1 MKSRYRT
8 WLAVPPEETE
18 AVKNAVPPLNGR
30 KAVAW
35 DQEKKLWYARAGTE
49 LSLLERWLPR
59 PQELSMDAGDPVTEF
74 AQVLENAG
82 LVIQGLPQMDGAIH
96 RVATRDDKKGAKS
109 GAYKAYLDGRPAG
122 WYRDYRSADDSP
134 TNWVFSGGEQHDPLA
149 RLHLRAFAQ
158 QQRDDNAR
166 KLQQQYNKQARYARS
181 YINGLP
187 QATAH
192 EYLTRKGIRA
202 APGVRLNNK
211 NELVIPFSNGR
222 GEIRSYQRIPVTGGK
237 DARILKDSEKTGNWF
252 TFGTPENGRPLLFA
266 EGYATAASLHEATG
280 LPVLM
285 TVDAGNMIAVAE
297 NARQIWTDSPF
308 VFCADNDHQREI
320 NKGVFS
326 ATKAAEVTNGEVII
340 PAFTEAEK
348 AQGLT
353 DFNDLD
359 ASRGRD
365 DFQHVMNAQ
374 LKHIGIPTPNSDTAD
389 HREAVVIGNLIF
401 TPVKDEKPQ
410 MSPENK
416 QSTAPETVLATPD
429 TPYDIH
435 TEETENQAYEDDY
448 AAYASLQS
456 VTTETLS
463 PDKPLENIASAADT
477 GTENTSAATAGD
489 QEDLNTDA
497 TGTDTAHNTNT
508 AETGTL
514 PEPAEIQPVQKSSP
528 EPTAED
534 KPQESVIPAADT
546 GEKNAS
552 ATTADNQS
560 VQAEELSPGDDTPET
575 SVSDATGTQHT
586 TTTQTEEQVQVSM
599 ASADDWSAF
608 AEDLNA
614 DATVMTTAHHT
625 DTTETASPSEPAG
638 TQPVQQATPE
648 STAENKP
655 QEEDVLSAT
664 DTSEKSASAT
674 TADNQ
679 SVQAEELSP
688 GDDTPETSLSDA
700 AGIQH
705 STTTQSEEQVQ
716 VSMATADDWSAFAED
731 LNADATVMTTAHH
744 TDTTETASPSEP
756 AGTQPVQQATPE
768 ATAENKPQEEDVLS
782 ATDTSEKSAS
792 AVPDNNRDA
801 PPEELNADA
810 TVAATVHNT
819 GTAETA
825 SPSEPA
831 ETQPVRQ
838 ATTEP
843 TAEDKLQEERPV
855 SATETST
862 ANEAAHPETPSL
874 FSRLRRFLTGGKSR
888 TSEPSVIQE
897 KKPTEAETATEEV
910 APPSPPETSPED
922 TSSAEPDTII
932 FAPRRPD
939 SPQRHNLD
947 EILKN
952 LTHKEFPDRT
962 ALYSVDGEPAFLDR
976 LYCLEMVDGASAD
989 DKKVL
994 AALAVATNFYGGV
1007 IELTGSDAFKQKAM
1021 QLIVEYDIKV
1031 RMKLPAQRAALEKLR
1046 KEKEMVHDAIVTHR
1060 PTPELNR
1067 QSPEET
1073 TMAQPAPPVSPKAET
1088 EQTAGSTAETPHPE
1102 APVTAKA
1109 EAPRADRPEQPA
1121 APSSAPEKAPV
1132 SAQPQQPDTPEEEPP
1147 GKLSPGES
1155 VTAVLTNYGEKEYA
1169 PGKGRCFFVEL
1180 TNRSG
1185 KREYWG
1191 KGLEELVK
1199 NHQKGDPVTLTLQAR
1214 ERLPSSPG
1222 KPEWVRNI
1230 WAMTPVSNGIT
1241 VDNDLPH
1248 AGQHILEFPMKTFS
1262 QVMSQMQQH
1271 WPQIMQ
1277 EVRSPK
1283 NPPNNLYIGEDR
1295 QPASEPQ
1302 DQSMRLP
1309 LAGKA
1314 PDELIPAVASA
1325 DKDNRQL
1332 NLLLVHSADEHL
1344 QGVVRL
1350 NGTLYP
1356 ALATPTTNNRQLVIN
1371 ALTDNGLQFAGYGEA
1386 VNHDENTHQ
1395 RPAPQMMQF
1404 HLKQQDSPLFA
1415 AIHKPEEQPDK
1426 LFRSLGFEQTWKE
1439 WSDSQKAEDRQ
1450 EKTLQQ
1456 AQSHSPGR

>member
-35 DQEKKLWYARAGTE
+35 DPEKKLWYARAGTE

-109 GAYKAYLDGRPAG
+109 GAYRAYLDGRPAG

-166 KLQQQYNKQARYARS
+166 KLQQQYNKQAGYARS

-285 TVDAGNMIAVAE
+285 TVDASNMIAVAE

-365 DFQHVMNAQ
+365 NFQNAMNAQ

-389 HREAVVIGNLIF
+389 HREAVVIDNLIF

-410 MSPENK
+410 MSPENR
-416 QSTAPETVLATPD
+416 QSTAPETELATQD
-429 TPYDIH
+429 TPYDTH
-435 TEETENQAYEDDY
+435 SDDTENQAYEDDY

-456 VTTETLS
+456 VTAETLS

-477 GTENTSAATAGD
+477 GTENTSVPTAGD

-497 TGTDTAHNTNT
+497 TGTDTAHNSDT

-514 PEPAEIQPVQKSSP
+514 PEPAGMQSVQQATT

-534 KPQESVIPAADT
+534 KPHENVVSAADTREENASVATADT
-546 GEKNAS
+546 GEENAS

-560 VQAEELSPGDDTPET
+560 TQAEEHPRSKDTPET
-575 SVSDATGTQHT
+575 SLSDAAGTQHT
-586 TTTQTEEQVQVSM
+586 TTTQSEEQVQVSM

-614 DATVMTTAHHT
+614 DTPGAPTVHNT
-625 DTTETASPSEPAG
+625 DNAETNTVSEPAG
-638 TQPVQQATPE
+638 MRPVQQVTTE
-648 STAENKP
+648 LTAEDKA
-655 QEEDVLSAT
+655 Q
-664 DTSEKSASAT
+664 EKSVASAAET
-674 TADNQ
+674 GAEHSSDITDDNR
-679 SVQAEELSP
+679 
-688 GDDTPETSLSDA
+688 
-700 AGIQH
+700 
-705 STTTQSEEQVQ
+705 
-716 VSMATADDWSAFAED
+716 
-731 LNADATVMTTAHH
+731 NA
-744 TDTTETASPSEP
+744 P
-756 AGTQPVQQATPE
+756 A
-768 ATAENKPQEEDVLS
+768 
-782 ATDTSEKSAS
+782 
-792 AVPDNNRDA
+792 
-801 PPEELNADA
+801 EELNADA
-810 TVAATVHNT
+810 TVAVHNT
-819 GTAETA
+819 GTTETA

-838 ATTEP
+838 ATAEP
-843 TAEDKLQEERPV
+843 TAEDKLQEERLV

-862 ANEAAHPETPSL
+862 ANEAARPETPSL

-1046 KEKEMVHDAIVTHR
+1046 KEKEMAHDAIVTHR

-1073 TMAQPAPPVSPKAET
+1073 TMAQPAPPVSPKAEA

-1109 EAPRADRPEQPA
+1109 EAPRADRPEHPA

-1132 SAQPQQPDTPEEEPP
+1132 SAQPQQPDTPVEEPP

-1191 KGLEELVK
+1191 NGLEELVK

-1214 ERLPSSPG
+1214 ETFRLSG
-1222 KPEWVRNI
+1222 ETRDRIRNI
-1230 WAMTPVSNGIT
+1230 WAITPVSNGIT
-1241 VDNDLPH
+1241 VNNDQPH
-1248 AGQHILEFPMKTFS
+1248 AGQHTLEFPMATFS
-1262 QVMSQMQQH
+1262 QVMLQMQQH

-1295 QPASEPQ
+1295 QPASAPQ

-1309 LAGKA
+1309 LAGNA
-1314 PDELIPAVASA
+1314 PNELIPAIASA

-1332 NLLLVHSADEHL
+1332 NLLLVHSADDHL

-1356 ALATPTTNNRQLVIN
+1356 ALATPSADNRQLVIN

-1386 VNHDENTHQ
+1386 VNHDENNHQ
-1395 RPAPQMMQF
+1395 RPSPQIMQF

-1415 AIHKPEEQPDK
+1415 TIHKPEEQPDK

>member
-35 DQEKKLWYARAGTE
+35 DPEKKLWYAEAGTD
-49 LSLLERWLPR
+49 LSLLKRWLPR
-59 PQELSMDAGDPVTEF
+59 PQEMSMDAGDPVTEF
-74 AQVLENAG
+74 RQVLENAG
-82 LVIQGLPQMDGAIH
+82 LVLEKDPEMDGEIH
-96 RVATRDDKKGAKS
+96 RVPTRDDRRGSQS
-109 GAYKAYLDGRPAG
+109 GAYKAYLDGRPSG
-122 WYRDYRSADDSP
+122 WYRDYRSADNSP
-134 TNWVFSGGEQHDPLA
+134 TTWTFSRAENIDPLA
-149 RLHLRAFAQ
+149 RLHLKASAQ
-158 QQRDDNAR
+158 QNRDEKER
-166 KLQQQYNKQARYARS
+166 KLQQQYNKQAGYARS
-181 YINGLP
+181 YLNGLP

-237 DARILKDSEKTGNWF
+237 DARILKGSEKSGNWF
-252 TFGTPENGRPLLFA
+252 AFGTPENGRPLLFA

-280 LPVLM
+280 HPVLM
-285 TVDAGNMIAVAE
+285 TIDADNMINVAK
-297 NARQIWTDSPF
+297 NARKIWTDSPF
-308 VFCADNDHQREI
+308 VFCADNDHQRKI
-320 NKGVFS
+320 NKGVSS
-326 ATKAAEVTNGEVII
+326 AKKAAASTHGEVII

-365 DFQHVMNAQ
+365 AFQHVMNAQ
-374 LKHIGIPTPNSDTAD
+374 LKHIGIPTPNSDIAD

-586 TTTQTEEQVQVSM
+586 TTTQTEEQLQVSM

-625 DTTETASPSEPAG
+625 DT
-638 TQPVQQATPE
+638 
-648 STAENKP
+648 
-655 QEEDVLSAT
+655 
-664 DTSEKSASAT
+664 
-674 TADNQ
+674 
-679 SVQAEELSP
+679 
-688 GDDTPETSLSDA
+688 
-700 AGIQH
+700 
-705 STTTQSEEQVQ
+705 
-716 VSMATADDWSAFAED
+716 
-731 LNADATVMTTAHH
+731 
-744 TDTTETASPSEP
+744 
-756 AGTQPVQQATPE
+756 
-768 ATAENKPQEEDVLS
+768 
-782 ATDTSEKSAS
+782 
-792 AVPDNNRDA
+792 
-801 PPEELNADA
+801 
-810 TVAATVHNT
+810 
-819 GTAETA
+819 AETA

-838 ATTEP
+838 ATAEP
-843 TAEDKLQEERPV
+843 TAEDKPQEERLV

-862 ANEAAHPETPSL
+862 ANEAARPETPSL

-897 KKPTEAETATEEV
+897 KKPTEAETATETA

-952 LTHKEFPDRT
+952 LEHKEFPDRT

-1073 TMAQPAPPVSPKAET
+1073 TMAQPEPPMSPKAEA
-1088 EQTAGSTAETPHPE
+1088 EQTAGCTAETPHPE

-1214 ERLPSSPG
+1214 ERSPSSPG

-1230 WAMTPVSNGIT
+1230 WTMKPVCNGIS
-1241 VDNDLPH
+1241 VSHDNPH
-1248 AGQHILEFPMKTFS
+1248 EGQYIREYPAATFR
-1262 QVMSQMQQH
+1262 QMMTLLQQG
-1271 WPQIMQ
+1271 WPQLMQ
-1277 EVRSPK
+1277 DVRLPDK
-1283 NPPNNLYIGEDR
+1283 VPDTLYLGEDR
-1295 QPASEPQ
+1295 QPAAAPRDPALRVPLNGTPPATLTPLIFSV
-1302 DQSMRLP
+1302 DKQSQRL
-1309 LAGKA
+1309 
-1314 PDELIPAVASA
+1314 D
-1325 DKDNRQL
+1325 
-1332 NLLLVHSADEHL
+1332 LLLLQSADEYM

-1356 ALATPTTNNRQLVIN
+1356 ALATPTADSRQLVIN
-1371 ALTDNGLQFAGYGEA
+1371 AMTDRGLQFAGYGEA
-1386 VNHDENTHQ
+1386 INRDADGPK
-1395 RPAPQMMQF
+1395 RPAPQLMQF

-1456 AQSHSPGR
+1456 AQSHSPGL

>member
-35 DQEKKLWYARAGTE
+35 DPEKKLWYARAGTE

-181 YINGLP
+181 YINQLP
-187 QATAH
+187 QATEH
-192 EYLTRKGIRA
+192 EYLTRKGILA

-211 NELVIPFSNGR
+211 NELVIPFSNSR

-285 TVDAGNMIAVAE
+285 TVDAGNMIDVAE

-308 VFCADNDHQREI
+308 VFCADNDHQRKI
-320 NKGVFS
+320 NKGVSS
-326 ATKAAEVTNGEVII
+326 AQKAAASTHGEVII

-365 DFQHVMNAQ
+365 AFQRAMNAQ
-374 LKHIGIPTPNSDTAD
+374 LEYIGIPTPNNDTTD
-389 HREAVVIGNLIF
+389 RREAIVIGNLIF

-410 MSPENK
+410 VSPENR
-416 QSTAPETVLATPD
+416 QSTAPEPAVSEQNH
-429 TPYDIH
+429 PYDIPA
-435 TEETENQAYEDDY
+435 EETDNQAYEDDY

-456 VTTETLS
+456 VTAGTAS
-463 PDKPLENIASAADT
+463 PNEPQVNAVSAIDSNAK
-477 GTENTSAATAGD
+477 NTSAATAGD
-489 QEDLNTDA
+489 RNVLAQEPNADA
-497 TGTDTAHNTNT
+497 TVTTTAHDTGT
-508 AETGTL
+508 AETDS
-514 PEPAEIQPVQKSSP
+514 PSEPAEIQPVQQASP
-528 EPTAED
+528 EPSAKD
-534 KPQESVIPAADT
+534 KPQENVVSATDNDAENT
-546 GEKNAS
+546 SS
-552 ATTADNQS
+552 ATTTLRSN
-560 VQAEELSPGDDTPET
+560 DTPET

-586 TTTQTEEQVQVSM
+586 ATTQPEEPQQVSM
-599 ASADDWSAF
+599 GSADDWSAF

-614 DATVMTTAHHT
+614 DAPGNATVHST
-625 DTTETASPSEPAG
+625 DNAETKTLSEPAG
-638 TQPVQQATPE
+638 MQPIQQATP
-648 STAENKP
+648 
-655 QEEDVLSAT
+655 
-664 DTSEKSASAT
+664 
-674 TADNQ
+674 
-679 SVQAEELSP
+679 
-688 GDDTPETSLSDA
+688 
-700 AGIQH
+700 
-705 STTTQSEEQVQ
+705 
-716 VSMATADDWSAFAED
+716 
-731 LNADATVMTTAHH
+731 
-744 TDTTETASPSEP
+744 
-756 AGTQPVQQATPE
+756 
-768 ATAENKPQEEDVLS
+768 
-782 ATDTSEKSAS
+782 
-792 AVPDNNRDA
+792 
-801 PPEELNADA
+801 
-810 TVAATVHNT
+810 
-819 GTAETA
+819 
-825 SPSEPA
+825 
-831 ETQPVRQ
+831 
-838 ATTEP
+838 EP
-843 TAEDKLQEERPV
+843 TAEDKPKEERPV

-862 ANEAAHPETPSL
+862 ENEAARPETPSL

-888 TSEPSVIQE
+888 TAEPPVIQE
-897 KKPTEAETATEEV
+897 NKLTEAETATEAA

-1046 KEKEMVHDAIVTHR
+1046 KEKEMAHDAIVTHR

-1073 TMAQPAPPVSPKAET
+1073 TMAQPAPPVSPKAEA

-1147 GKLSPGES
+1147 GKLRPGES

-1191 KGLEELVK
+1191 NGLEELVK

-1214 ERLPSSPG
+1214 ETFRLSG
-1222 KPEWVRNI
+1222 ETRDRIRNI
-1230 WAMTPVSNGIT
+1230 WAITPVSNGIT
-1241 VDNDLPH
+1241 VNNDQPH

-1295 QPASEPQ
+1295 QPASAPQ

-1309 LAGKA
+1309 LAGNA
-1314 PDELIPAVASA
+1314 PNELIPAIASA

-1332 NLLLVHSADEHL
+1332 NLLLVHSADDHL

-1356 ALATPTTNNRQLVIN
+1356 ALATPSADNRQLVIN

-1395 RPAPQMMQF
+1395 RPSPQIMQF

-1456 AQSHSPGR
+1456 AQSHSPGL

>member
-35 DQEKKLWYARAGTE
+35 DPEKKLWYARAGTE

-181 YINGLP
+181 YINQLP
-187 QATAH
+187 QATEH
-192 EYLTRKGIRA
+192 EYLTRKGILA

-211 NELVIPFSNGR
+211 NELVIPFSNSR

-285 TVDAGNMIAVAE
+285 TVDAGNMIDVAE

-308 VFCADNDHQREI
+308 VFCADNDHQRKI
-320 NKGVFS
+320 NKGVSS
-326 ATKAAEVTNGEVII
+326 AQKAAASTHGEVII

-365 DFQHVMNAQ
+365 AFQRAMNAQ
-374 LKHIGIPTPNSDTAD
+374 LEYIGIPTPNNDTTD
-389 HREAVVIGNLIF
+389 RREAIVIGNLIF

-410 MSPENK
+410 VSPENR
-416 QSTAPETVLATPD
+416 QSTAPEPAVSEQNH
-429 TPYDIH
+429 PYDIPA
-435 TEETENQAYEDDY
+435 EETDNQAYEDDY

-456 VTTETLS
+456 VTAGTAS
-463 PDKPLENIASAADT
+463 PNEPQVNAVSAIDSNAK
-477 GTENTSAATAGD
+477 NTSAATTDDRNVLA
-489 QEDLNTDA
+489 QEPNADA
-497 TGTDTAHNTNT
+497 TVTTTAHDTGT
-508 AETGTL
+508 AETDS
-514 PEPAEIQPVQKSSP
+514 PSEPAEIQPVQQASP
-528 EPTAED
+528 EPSAKD
-534 KPQESVIPAADT
+534 KPQENVVSATDNDAENT
-546 GEKNAS
+546 SS
-552 ATTADNQS
+552 ATTALRSNDS
-560 VQAEELSPGDDTPET
+560 PET

-586 TTTQTEEQVQVSM
+586 ATTQPEEPQQVSM
-599 ASADDWSAF
+599 GSADDWSAF

-614 DATVMTTAHHT
+614 DAPGNATVHNT
-625 DTTETASPSEPAG
+625 DNAETNTVSESAG
-638 TQPVQQATPE
+638 MRPVQQVTTE
-648 STAENKP
+648 LTAEDKA
-655 QEEDVLSAT
+655 Q
-664 DTSEKSASAT
+664 EKSVASAAET
-674 TADNQ
+674 GAEHSSDITDDNR
-679 SVQAEELSP
+679 
-688 GDDTPETSLSDA
+688 
-700 AGIQH
+700 
-705 STTTQSEEQVQ
+705 
-716 VSMATADDWSAFAED
+716 
-731 LNADATVMTTAHH
+731 NA
-744 TDTTETASPSEP
+744 P
-756 AGTQPVQQATPE
+756 A
-768 ATAENKPQEEDVLS
+768 
-782 ATDTSEKSAS
+782 
-792 AVPDNNRDA
+792 
-801 PPEELNADA
+801 EELNADA
-810 TVAATVHNT
+810 TVAVHNT
-819 GTAETA
+819 GTTETA

-838 ATTEP
+838 ATAEP
-843 TAEDKLQEERPV
+843 TAEDKLQEERLV

-862 ANEAAHPETPSL
+862 ANEAARPETPSL
-874 FSRLRRFLTGGKSR
+874 FSRLRRFLTGVKSR

-1046 KEKEMVHDAIVTHR
+1046 KEKEMAHDAIVTHR

-1073 TMAQPAPPVSPKAET
+1073 TMAQPAPPVSPKAEA

-1121 APSSAPEKAPV
+1121 ASSSAPEKAPV

-1147 GKLSPGES
+1147 GKLRPGES

-1191 KGLEELVK
+1191 NGLEELVK

-1214 ERLPSSPG
+1214 ETFRLSG
-1222 KPEWVRNI
+1222 ETRDRIRNI
-1230 WAMTPVSNGIT
+1230 WAITPVSNGIT
-1241 VDNDLPH
+1241 VNNDQPH
-1248 AGQHILEFPMKTFS
+1248 AGQHTLEFPMATFS
-1262 QVMSQMQQH
+1262 QVMLQMQQH

-1295 QPASEPQ
+1295 QPASAPQ

-1309 LAGKA
+1309 LAGNA
-1314 PDELIPAVASA
+1314 PDELIPAIASA

-1332 NLLLVHSADEHL
+1332 NLLLVHSADDHL

-1356 ALATPTTNNRQLVIN
+1356 ALATPSADNRQLVIN
-1371 ALTDNGLQFAGYGEA
+1371 ALTDNGLQFVGYGEA

-1395 RPAPQMMQF
+1395 RPSPQIMQF

-1456 AQSHSPGR
+1456 AQSHSPGL

>member
-35 DQEKKLWYARAGTE
+35 DPEKKLWYAEAGTD
-49 LSLLERWLPR
+49 LSLLKRWLPR
-59 PQELSMDAGDPVTEF
+59 PQEMSMDAGDPVTEF
-74 AQVLENAG
+74 RQVLENAG
-82 LVIQGLPQMDGAIH
+82 LVLEKDPEMDGEIH
-96 RVATRDDKKGAKS
+96 RVPTRDDRRGSQS
-109 GAYKAYLDGRPAG
+109 GAYKAYLDGRPSG
-122 WYRDYRSADDSP
+122 WYRDYRSADNSP
-134 TNWVFSGGEQHDPLA
+134 TTWTFSRAENIDPLA
-149 RLHLRAFAQ
+149 RLHLKASAQ
-158 QQRDDNAR
+158 QNRDEKER
-166 KLQQQYNKQARYARS
+166 KLQQQYNKQAGYARS
-181 YINGLP
+181 YLNGLP

-237 DARILKDSEKTGNWF
+237 DARILKGSEKSGNWF
-252 TFGTPENGRPLLFA
+252 AFGTPENGRPLLFA

-280 LPVLM
+280 HPVLM
-285 TVDAGNMIAVAE
+285 TIDADNMINVAK
-297 NARQIWTDSPF
+297 NARKIWTDSPF
-308 VFCADNDHQREI
+308 VFCADNDHQRKI
-320 NKGVFS
+320 NKGVSS
-326 ATKAAEVTNGEVII
+326 AKKAAASTHGEVII

-365 DFQHVMNAQ
+365 AFQHVMNAQ
-374 LKHIGIPTPNSDTAD
+374 LKHIGIPTPNSDIAD

-586 TTTQTEEQVQVSM
+586 TTTQTEEQLQVSM
-599 ASADDWSAF
+599 AS
-608 AEDLNA
+608 
-614 DATVMTTAHHT
+614 
-625 DTTETASPSEPAG
+625 
-638 TQPVQQATPE
+638 
-648 STAENKP
+648 
-655 QEEDVLSAT
+655 
-664 DTSEKSASAT
+664 
-674 TADNQ
+674 
-679 SVQAEELSP
+679 
-688 GDDTPETSLSDA
+688 
-700 AGIQH
+700 
-705 STTTQSEEQVQ
+705 
-716 VSMATADDWSAFAED
+716 ADDWSAFAED

-792 AVPDNNRDA
+792 AIPDNNRDA

-838 ATTEP
+838 ATAEP
-843 TAEDKLQEERPV
+843 TAEDKPQEERLV

-862 ANEAAHPETPSL
+862 ANEAARPETPSL

-897 KKPTEAETATEEV
+897 KKPTEAETATETA

-952 LTHKEFPDRT
+952 LEHKEFPDRT

-1073 TMAQPAPPVSPKAET
+1073 TMAQPEPPMSPKAEA
-1088 EQTAGSTAETPHPE
+1088 EQTAGCTAETPHPE

-1214 ERLPSSPG
+1214 ERSPSSPG

-1230 WAMTPVSNGIT
+1230 WTMKPVCNGIS
-1241 VDNDLPH
+1241 VSHDNPH
-1248 AGQHILEFPMKTFS
+1248 EGQYIREYPAATFR
-1262 QVMSQMQQH
+1262 QMMTLLQQG
-1271 WPQIMQ
+1271 WPQLMQ
-1277 EVRSPK
+1277 DVRLPDK
-1283 NPPNNLYIGEDR
+1283 VPDTLYLGEDR
-1295 QPASEPQ
+1295 QPAAAPRDPALRVPLNGTPPATLTPLIFSV
-1302 DQSMRLP
+1302 DKQSQRL
-1309 LAGKA
+1309 
-1314 PDELIPAVASA
+1314 D
-1325 DKDNRQL
+1325 
-1332 NLLLVHSADEHL
+1332 LLLLQSADEYM

-1356 ALATPTTNNRQLVIN
+1356 ALATPTADSRQLVIN
-1371 ALTDNGLQFAGYGEA
+1371 AMTDRGLQFAGYGEA
-1386 VNHDENTHQ
+1386 INRDADGPK
-1395 RPAPQMMQF
+1395 RPAPQLMQF

-1456 AQSHSPGR
+1456 AQSHSPGL

>member
-340 PAFTEAEK
+340 PAFTEEEK

-497 TGTDTAHNTNT
+497 TGTDTTHNTNT

-546 GEKNAS
+546 GEKN
-552 ATTADNQS
+552 
-560 VQAEELSPGDDTPET
+560 
-575 SVSDATGTQHT
+575 
-586 TTTQTEEQVQVSM
+586 
-599 ASADDWSAF
+599 
-608 AEDLNA
+608 
-614 DATVMTTAHHT
+614 
-625 DTTETASPSEPAG
+625 
-638 TQPVQQATPE
+638 
-648 STAENKP
+648 
-655 QEEDVLSAT
+655 
-664 DTSEKSASAT
+664 ASAT

-838 ATTEP
+838 ATAEP
-843 TAEDKLQEERPV
+843 TAEDKLQEERLV

-910 APPSPPETSPED
+910 APPSPPENSPED
-922 TSSAEPDTII
+922 TSSTEPDTII

-947 EILKN
+947 EIIKN
-952 LTHKEFPDRT
+952 LEHEEFPDRT
-962 ALYSVDGEPAFLDR
+962 ALYRVDGEPAFLDR

-1073 TMAQPAPPVSPKAET
+1073 TMAQPEPPVSPKAEA
-1088 EQTAGSTAETPHPE
+1088 EQTAGCTAETPHPE

-1132 SAQPQQPDTPEEEPP
+1132 SAQPQQPDTPVEEPP

-1214 ERLPSSPG
+1214 ERSPSSPG

-1230 WAMTPVSNGIT
+1230 WTMKPVCNGIS
-1241 VDNDLPH
+1241 VSHDNPH
-1248 AGQHILEFPMKTFS
+1248 EGQYIREYPAATFR
-1262 QVMSQMQQH
+1262 QMMTLLQQG
-1271 WPQIMQ
+1271 WPQLMQ
-1277 EVRSPK
+1277 DVRLPDK
-1283 NPPNNLYIGEDR
+1283 VPDTLYLGEDR
-1295 QPASEPQ
+1295 QPAAAPRDPALRVPLNGTPPATLTPLIFSV
-1302 DQSMRLP
+1302 DKQSQRL
-1309 LAGKA
+1309 
-1314 PDELIPAVASA
+1314 D
-1325 DKDNRQL
+1325 
-1332 NLLLVHSADEHL
+1332 LLLLQSADEYM

-1356 ALATPTTNNRQLVIN
+1356 ALATPTADSRQLVIN
-1371 ALTDNGLQFAGYGEA
+1371 AMTDRGLQFAGYGEA
-1386 VNHDENTHQ
+1386 INRDADGPK
-1395 RPAPQMMQF
+1395 RPAPQLMQF

>member
-1 MKSRYRT
+1 
-8 WLAVPPEETE
+8 
-18 AVKNAVPPLNGR
+18 
-30 KAVAW
+30 
-35 DQEKKLWYARAGTE
+35 
-49 LSLLERWLPR
+49 
-59 PQELSMDAGDPVTEF
+59 
-74 AQVLENAG
+74 
-82 LVIQGLPQMDGAIH
+82 GAIH

-109 GAYKAYLDGRPAG
+109 GAYRAYLDGRPAG

-166 KLQQQYNKQARYARS
+166 KLQQQYNKQAGYARS

-410 MSPENK
+410 MSPENR
-416 QSTAPETVLATPD
+416 QSTAPETELATQD
-429 TPYDIH
+429 TSYDIH

-575 SVSDATGTQHT
+575 S
-586 TTTQTEEQVQVSM
+586 
-599 ASADDWSAF
+599 
-608 AEDLNA
+608 
-614 DATVMTTAHHT
+614 
-625 DTTETASPSEPAG
+625 
-638 TQPVQQATPE
+638 
-648 STAENKP
+648 
-655 QEEDVLSAT
+655 
-664 DTSEKSASAT
+664 
-674 TADNQ
+674 
-679 SVQAEELSP
+679 
-688 GDDTPETSLSDA
+688 LSDA
-700 AGIQH
+700 AGTQH
-705 STTTQSEEQVQ
+705 TTTTQSEEQVQ

-731 LNADATVMTTAHH
+731 LNADTPGAPTVHN
-744 TDTTETASPSEP
+744 TDNAETNTVSEP
-756 AGTQPVQQATPE
+756 AGMRPVQQVTTE
-768 ATAENKPQEEDVLS
+768 LTAEDKAQ
-782 ATDTSEKSAS
+782 EKSVAS
-792 AVPDNNRDA
+792 AAETGAEHSSDITDDNRNA
-801 PPEELNADA
+801 PAEELNADA
-810 TVAATVHNT
+810 TVAVHNT

-831 ETQPVRQ
+831 EIQPVQQ
-838 ATTEP
+838 AIPEP
-843 TAEDKLQEERPV
+843 TAEDKPKEERPV

-862 ANEAAHPETPSL
+862 ENETARPETPSL

-910 APPSPPETSPED
+910 APPSPPENSPED
-922 TSSAEPDTII
+922 TSSTEPDTII

-939 SPQRHNLD
+939 TPQRHNLD
-947 EILKN
+947 EIIKN
-952 LTHKEFPDRT
+952 LEHEEFPDRT
-962 ALYSVDGEPAFLDR
+962 ALYRVDGEPAFLDR

-1073 TMAQPAPPVSPKAET
+1073 TMAQPDPPVSPKAEA
-1088 EQTAGSTAETPHPE
+1088 EQTAGCTAETPHPE

-1214 ERLPSSPG
+1214 ERSPSSPG

-1230 WAMTPVSNGIT
+1230 WTMKPVCNGIS
-1241 VDNDLPH
+1241 VSHDNPH
-1248 AGQHILEFPMKTFS
+1248 EGQYIREYPAATFR
-1262 QVMSQMQQH
+1262 QMMTLLQQG
-1271 WPQIMQ
+1271 WPQLMQ
-1277 EVRSPK
+1277 DVRLPDK
-1283 NPPNNLYIGEDR
+1283 VPDTLYLGEDR
-1295 QPASEPQ
+1295 QPAAAPRDPALRVPLNGTPPATLTPLIFSV
-1302 DQSMRLP
+1302 DKQSQRL
-1309 LAGKA
+1309 
-1314 PDELIPAVASA
+1314 D
-1325 DKDNRQL
+1325 
-1332 NLLLVHSADEHL
+1332 LLLLQSADEYM

-1356 ALATPTTNNRQLVIN
+1356 ALATPTADSRQLVIN
-1371 ALTDNGLQFAGYGEA
+1371 AMTDRGLQFAGYGEA
-1386 VNHDENTHQ
+1386 INRDADGPK
-1395 RPAPQMMQF
+1395 RPAPQLMQF

-1426 LFRSLGFEQTWKE
+1426 LFRSLGFEQTWK
-1439 WSDSQKAEDRQ
+1439 
-1450 EKTLQQ
+1450 
-1456 AQSHSPGR
+1456 

>member
-35 DQEKKLWYARAGTE
+35 DPEKKLWYAEAGTD
-49 LSLLERWLPR
+49 LSLLKRWLPR
-59 PQELSMDAGDPVTEF
+59 PQEMSMDAGDPVTEF
-74 AQVLENAG
+74 RQVLENAG
-82 LVIQGLPQMDGAIH
+82 LVLEKDPEMDGEIH
-96 RVATRDDKKGAKS
+96 RVPTRDDRRGSQS
-109 GAYKAYLDGRPAG
+109 GAYKAYLDGRPSG
-122 WYRDYRSADDSP
+122 WYRDYRSADNSP
-134 TNWVFSGGEQHDPLA
+134 TTWTFSRAENIDPLA
-149 RLHLRAFAQ
+149 RLHLKASAQ
-158 QQRDDNAR
+158 QNRDEKER
-166 KLQQQYNKQARYARS
+166 KLQQQYNKQAGYARS
-181 YINGLP
+181 YLNGLP

-237 DARILKDSEKTGNWF
+237 DARILKGSEKSGNWF
-252 TFGTPENGRPLLFA
+252 AFGTPENGRPLLFA

-280 LPVLM
+280 HPVLM
-285 TVDAGNMIAVAE
+285 TIDADNMINVAK
-297 NARQIWTDSPF
+297 NARKIWTDSPF
-308 VFCADNDHQREI
+308 VFCADNDHQRKI
-320 NKGVFS
+320 NKGVSS
-326 ATKAAEVTNGEVII
+326 AKKAAASTHGEVII

-365 DFQHVMNAQ
+365 AFQHVMNAQ
-374 LKHIGIPTPNSDTAD
+374 LKHIGIPTPNSDIAD

-586 TTTQTEEQVQVSM
+586 TTTQTEEQLQVSM
-599 ASADDWSAF
+599 AS
-608 AEDLNA
+608 
-614 DATVMTTAHHT
+614 
-625 DTTETASPSEPAG
+625 
-638 TQPVQQATPE
+638 
-648 STAENKP
+648 
-655 QEEDVLSAT
+655 
-664 DTSEKSASAT
+664 
-674 TADNQ
+674 
-679 SVQAEELSP
+679 
-688 GDDTPETSLSDA
+688 
-700 AGIQH
+700 
-705 STTTQSEEQVQ
+705 
-716 VSMATADDWSAFAED
+716 ADDWSAFAED

-838 ATTEP
+838 ATPEP
-843 TAEDKLQEERPV
+843 TAEDKPKEERPV

-862 ANEAAHPETPSL
+862 ENEAARPETPSL

-888 TSEPSVIQE
+888 TAEPPVIQE
-897 KKPTEAETATEEV
+897 NKLTEAETATEAA

-1046 KEKEMVHDAIVTHR
+1046 KEKEMAHDAIVTHR

-1073 TMAQPAPPVSPKAET
+1073 TMAQPAPPVSPKAEA

-1147 GKLSPGES
+1147 GKLRPGES

-1191 KGLEELVK
+1191 NGLEELVK

-1214 ERLPSSPG
+1214 ETFRLSG
-1222 KPEWVRNI
+1222 ETRDRIRNI
-1230 WAMTPVSNGIT
+1230 WAITPVSNGIT
-1241 VDNDLPH
+1241 VNNDQPH
-1248 AGQHILEFPMKTFS
+1248 AGQHTLEFPMATFS
-1262 QVMSQMQQH
+1262 QVMLQMQQH

-1295 QPASEPQ
+1295 QPASAPQ

-1309 LAGKA
+1309 LAGNA
-1314 PDELIPAVASA
+1314 PNELIPAIASA

-1332 NLLLVHSADEHL
+1332 NLLLVHSADDHL

-1356 ALATPTTNNRQLVIN
+1356 ALATPSADNRQLVIN

-1395 RPAPQMMQF
+1395 RPSPQIMQF

-1456 AQSHSPGR
+1456 AQSHSPGL

>member
-35 DQEKKLWYARAGTE
+35 DPEKKLWYARAGTE

-575 SVSDATGTQHT
+575 S
-586 TTTQTEEQVQVSM
+586 
-599 ASADDWSAF
+599 
-608 AEDLNA
+608 
-614 DATVMTTAHHT
+614 
-625 DTTETASPSEPAG
+625 
-638 TQPVQQATPE
+638 
-648 STAENKP
+648 
-655 QEEDVLSAT
+655 
-664 DTSEKSASAT
+664 
-674 TADNQ
+674 
-679 SVQAEELSP
+679 
-688 GDDTPETSLSDA
+688 LSDA

-838 ATTEP
+838 ATAEP
-843 TAEDKLQEERPV
+843 TAEDKPQEERLV

-862 ANEAAHPETPSL
+862 ANEAARPETPSL

-910 APPSPPETSPED
+910 APPSPPENSPED

-947 EILKN
+947 EIIKN
-952 LTHKEFPDRT
+952 LEHEEFPDRT
-962 ALYSVDGEPAFLDR
+962 ALYRVDGEPAFLDR

-1073 TMAQPAPPVSPKAET
+1073 TMAQPEPPVSPKAEA
-1088 EQTAGSTAETPHPE
+1088 EQTAGCTAETPHPE

-1147 GKLSPGES
+1147 GKLRPGES

-1214 ERLPSSPG
+1214 ERSPSSPG

-1230 WAMTPVSNGIT
+1230 WTMKPVCNGIS
-1241 VDNDLPH
+1241 VSHDNPH
-1248 AGQHILEFPMKTFS
+1248 EGQYIREYPAATFR
-1262 QVMSQMQQH
+1262 QMMTLLQQG
-1271 WPQIMQ
+1271 WPQLMQ
-1277 EVRSPK
+1277 DVRLPDK
-1283 NPPNNLYIGEDR
+1283 VPDTLYLGEDR
-1295 QPASEPQ
+1295 QPAAAPRDPALRVPLNGTPPATLTPLIFSV
-1302 DQSMRLP
+1302 DKQSQRL
-1309 LAGKA
+1309 
-1314 PDELIPAVASA
+1314 D
-1325 DKDNRQL
+1325 
-1332 NLLLVHSADEHL
+1332 LLLLQSADEYM

-1356 ALATPTTNNRQLVIN
+1356 ALATPTADSRQLVIN
-1371 ALTDNGLQFAGYGEA
+1371 AMTDRGLQFAGYGEA
-1386 VNHDENTHQ
+1386 INRDADGPK
-1395 RPAPQMMQF
+1395 RPAPQLMQF

>member
-35 DQEKKLWYARAGTE
+35 DPEKKLWYARAGTE

-181 YINGLP
+181 YINQLP
-187 QATAH
+187 QATEH
-192 EYLTRKGIRA
+192 EYLTRKGILA

-211 NELVIPFSNGR
+211 NELVIPFSNSR

-285 TVDAGNMIAVAE
+285 TVDAGNMIDVAE

-308 VFCADNDHQREI
+308 VFCADNDHQRKI
-320 NKGVFS
+320 NKGVSS
-326 ATKAAEVTNGEVII
+326 AQKAAASTHGEVII

-365 DFQHVMNAQ
+365 AFQRAMNAQ
-374 LKHIGIPTPNSDTAD
+374 LEYIGIPTPNNDTTD
-389 HREAVVIGNLIF
+389 RREAIVIGNLIF

-410 MSPENK
+410 VYPENR
-416 QSTAPETVLATPD
+416 QSTAPEPAVSEQNH
-429 TPYDIH
+429 PYDIPA
-435 TEETENQAYEDDY
+435 EETDNQAYEDDY

-456 VTTETLS
+456 VTAGTAS
-463 PDKPLENIASAADT
+463 PNEPQVNAVSAIDSNAK
-477 GTENTSAATAGD
+477 NTSAATTDDRNVLA
-489 QEDLNTDA
+489 QEPNADA
-497 TGTDTAHNTNT
+497 TVTTTAHDTGT
-508 AETGTL
+508 AETDS
-514 PEPAEIQPVQKSSP
+514 PSEPAEIQPVQQASP
-528 EPTAED
+528 EPSAKD
-534 KPQESVIPAADT
+534 KPQENVVSATDNDAENT
-546 GEKNAS
+546 SS
-552 ATTADNQS
+552 ATTALRS
-560 VQAEELSPGDDTPET
+560 YDTPET

-586 TTTQTEEQVQVSM
+586 ATTQPEEPQQVSM
-599 ASADDWSAF
+599 GSADDWSAF

-614 DATVMTTAHHT
+614 DVTVMTTAHHT
-625 DTTETASPSEPAG
+625 DTAETASPAEPAEI
-638 TQPVQQATPE
+638 QPVQQATPE
-648 STAENKP
+648 
-655 QEEDVLSAT
+655 
-664 DTSEKSASAT
+664 
-674 TADNQ
+674 
-679 SVQAEELSP
+679 
-688 GDDTPETSLSDA
+688 
-700 AGIQH
+700 
-705 STTTQSEEQVQ
+705 
-716 VSMATADDWSAFAED
+716 
-731 LNADATVMTTAHH
+731 
-744 TDTTETASPSEP
+744 
-756 AGTQPVQQATPE
+756 
-768 ATAENKPQEEDVLS
+768 
-782 ATDTSEKSAS
+782 
-792 AVPDNNRDA
+792 
-801 PPEELNADA
+801 
-810 TVAATVHNT
+810 
-819 GTAETA
+819 
-825 SPSEPA
+825 
-831 ETQPVRQ
+831 
-838 ATTEP
+838 P
-843 TAEDKLQEERPV
+843 TAEDKPKEERPV

-862 ANEAAHPETPSL
+862 ANETARPETPSL

-888 TSEPSVIQE
+888 TAEPPVIQE
-897 KKPTEAETATEEV
+897 NKLTEAETATEAA

-932 FAPRRPD
+932 FAPRRPN

-947 EILKN
+947 EIIKN
-952 LTHKEFPDRT
+952 LTYDELPDNT
-962 ALYSVDGEPAFLDR
+962 ALCRVDGEPAFLDKLNR
-976 LYCLEMVDGASAD
+976 LEMVDGASTD

-1031 RMKLPAQRAALEKLR
+1031 RMKLPVQRAALEKLR
-1046 KEKEMVHDAIVTHR
+1046 QEKGMAHDAIVTHR

-1067 QSPEET
+1067 LSPEET

-1109 EAPRADRPEQPA
+1109 EAPRAGTPEQPA
-1121 APSSAPEKAPV
+1121 APSSSAGNVAV

-1147 GKLSPGES
+1147 GKLRPGES

-1191 KGLEELVK
+1191 NGLEELVK
-1199 NHQKGDPVTLTLQAR
+1199 NHQKGNPVTLTLQAR
-1214 ERLPSSPG
+1214 ETFRLSG
-1222 KPEWVRNI
+1222 ETRDRIRNI

-1241 VDNDLPH
+1241 VDNDHPH
-1248 AGQHILEFPMKTFS
+1248 AGQHILDFPMATFS
-1262 QVMSQMQQH
+1262 QVMLQMQQH

-1295 QPASEPQ
+1295 QPASAPQ

-1309 LAGKA
+1309 LAGNA
-1314 PDELIPAVASA
+1314 PNELIPAIASA

-1332 NLLLVHSADEHL
+1332 NLLLVHSADDHL

-1356 ALATPTTNNRQLVIN
+1356 ALATPSADNRQLVIN

-1386 VNHDENTHQ
+1386 VNHDENNHQ
-1395 RPAPQMMQF
+1395 RPSPQIMQF

>member
-1 MKSRYRT
+1 
-8 WLAVPPEETE
+8 
-18 AVKNAVPPLNGR
+18 
-30 KAVAW
+30 
-35 DQEKKLWYARAGTE
+35 
-49 LSLLERWLPR
+49 
-59 PQELSMDAGDPVTEF
+59 
-74 AQVLENAG
+74 
-82 LVIQGLPQMDGAIH
+82 
-96 RVATRDDKKGAKS
+96 
-109 GAYKAYLDGRPAG
+109 
-122 WYRDYRSADDSP
+122 
-134 TNWVFSGGEQHDPLA
+134 
-149 RLHLRAFAQ
+149 
-158 QQRDDNAR
+158 
-166 KLQQQYNKQARYARS
+166 
-181 YINGLP
+181 
-187 QATAH
+187 
-192 EYLTRKGIRA
+192 
-202 APGVRLNNK
+202 NK

-575 SVSDATGTQHT
+575 S
-586 TTTQTEEQVQVSM
+586 
-599 ASADDWSAF
+599 
-608 AEDLNA
+608 
-614 DATVMTTAHHT
+614 
-625 DTTETASPSEPAG
+625 
-638 TQPVQQATPE
+638 
-648 STAENKP
+648 
-655 QEEDVLSAT
+655 
-664 DTSEKSASAT
+664 
-674 TADNQ
+674 
-679 SVQAEELSP
+679 
-688 GDDTPETSLSDA
+688 LSDA

-838 ATTEP
+838 ATAEP
-843 TAEDKLQEERPV
+843 TAEDKPQEERLV

-862 ANEAAHPETPSL
+862 ANEAARPETPSL

-910 APPSPPETSPED
+910 APPSPPENSPED

-947 EILKN
+947 EIIKN
-952 LTHKEFPDRT
+952 LEHEEFPDRT
-962 ALYSVDGEPAFLDR
+962 ALYRVDGEPAFLDR

-1073 TMAQPAPPVSPKAET
+1073 TMAQPEPPVSPKAEA
-1088 EQTAGSTAETPHPE
+1088 EQTAGCTAETPHPE

-1147 GKLSPGES
+1147 GKLRPGES

-1214 ERLPSSPG
+1214 ERSPSSPG

-1230 WAMTPVSNGIT
+1230 WTMKPVCNGIS
-1241 VDNDLPH
+1241 VSHDNPH
-1248 AGQHILEFPMKTFS
+1248 EGQYIREYPAATFR
-1262 QVMSQMQQH
+1262 QMMTLLQQG
-1271 WPQIMQ
+1271 WPQLMQ
-1277 EVRSPK
+1277 DVRLPDK
-1283 NPPNNLYIGEDR
+1283 VPDTLYLGEDR
-1295 QPASEPQ
+1295 QPAAAPRDPALRVPLNGTPPATLTPLIFSV
-1302 DQSMRLP
+1302 DKQSQRL
-1309 LAGKA
+1309 
-1314 PDELIPAVASA
+1314 D
-1325 DKDNRQL
+1325 
-1332 NLLLVHSADEHL
+1332 LLLLQSADEYM

-1356 ALATPTTNNRQLVIN
+1356 ALATPTADSRQLVIN
-1371 ALTDNGLQFAGYGEA
+1371 AMTDRGLQFAGYGEA
-1386 VNHDENTHQ
+1386 INRDADGPK
-1395 RPAPQMMQF
+1395 RPAPQLMQF

>member
-35 DQEKKLWYARAGTE
+35 DPEKKLWYAEAGTD
-49 LSLLERWLPR
+49 LSLLKRWLPR
-59 PQELSMDAGDPVTEF
+59 PQEMSMDAGDPVTEF
-74 AQVLENAG
+74 RQVLENAG
-82 LVIQGLPQMDGAIH
+82 LVLEKDPEMDGEIH
-96 RVATRDDKKGAKS
+96 RVPTRDDRRGTQS
-109 GAYKAYLDGRPAG
+109 GAYKAYLDGRPSG
-122 WYRDYRSADDSP
+122 WYRDYRSADNSP
-134 TNWVFSGGEQHDPLA
+134 TTWTFSRAENIDPLA
-149 RLHLRAFAQ
+149 RLHLKASAQ
-158 QQRDDNAR
+158 QNRDEKER
-166 KLQQQYNKQARYARS
+166 KLQQQYNKQAGYARS
-181 YINGLP
+181 YLNGLP

-237 DARILKDSEKTGNWF
+237 DARILKGSEKSGNWF
-252 TFGTPENGRPLLFA
+252 AFGTPENGRPLLFA

-285 TVDAGNMIAVAE
+285 TIDADNMINVAK
-297 NARQIWTDSPF
+297 NARKIWTDSPF
-308 VFCADNDHQREI
+308 VFCADNDHQRKI
-320 NKGVFS
+320 NKGVSS
-326 ATKAAEVTNGEVII
+326 AKKAAASTHGEVII

-365 DFQHVMNAQ
+365 AFQHVMNAQ
-374 LKHIGIPTPNSDTAD
+374 LKHIGIPTPNSDIAD

-410 MSPENK
+410 MSPENR

-586 TTTQTEEQVQVSM
+586 TTTQTEEQLQVSM
-599 ASADDWSAF
+599 AS
-608 AEDLNA
+608 
-614 DATVMTTAHHT
+614 
-625 DTTETASPSEPAG
+625 
-638 TQPVQQATPE
+638 
-648 STAENKP
+648 
-655 QEEDVLSAT
+655 
-664 DTSEKSASAT
+664 
-674 TADNQ
+674 
-679 SVQAEELSP
+679 
-688 GDDTPETSLSDA
+688 
-700 AGIQH
+700 
-705 STTTQSEEQVQ
+705 
-716 VSMATADDWSAFAED
+716 ADDWSAFAED

-838 ATTEP
+838 ATAEP
-843 TAEDKLQEERPV
+843 TAEDKPQEERLV

-862 ANEAAHPETPSL
+862 ANEAARPETPSL

-897 KKPTEAETATEEV
+897 KKPTEAETATETA

-952 LTHKEFPDRT
+952 LEHKEFPDRT

-1073 TMAQPAPPVSPKAET
+1073 TMAQPAPPVSPKAEA
-1088 EQTAGSTAETPHPE
+1088 EQTAGCTAETPHPE

-1214 ERLPSSPG
+1214 ERSPSSPG

-1230 WAMTPVSNGIT
+1230 WTMKPVCNGIS
-1241 VDNDLPH
+1241 VSHDNPH
-1248 AGQHILEFPMKTFS
+1248 EGQYIREYPAATFR
-1262 QVMSQMQQH
+1262 QMMTLLQQG
-1271 WPQIMQ
+1271 WPQLMQ
-1277 EVRSPK
+1277 DVRLPDK
-1283 NPPNNLYIGEDR
+1283 VPDTLYLGEDR
-1295 QPASEPQ
+1295 QPAAAPRDPALRVPLNGTPPATLTPLIFSV
-1302 DQSMRLP
+1302 DKQSQRL
-1309 LAGKA
+1309 
-1314 PDELIPAVASA
+1314 D
-1325 DKDNRQL
+1325 
-1332 NLLLVHSADEHL
+1332 LLLLQSADEYM

-1356 ALATPTTNNRQLVIN
+1356 ALATPTADSRQLVIN
-1371 ALTDNGLQFAGYGEA
+1371 AMTDRGLQFAGYGEA
-1386 VNHDENTHQ
+1386 INRDADGPK
-1395 RPAPQMMQF
+1395 RPAPQLMQF

>member
-1 MKSRYRT
+1 
-8 WLAVPPEETE
+8 
-18 AVKNAVPPLNGR
+18 
-30 KAVAW
+30 
-35 DQEKKLWYARAGTE
+35 
-49 LSLLERWLPR
+49 
-59 PQELSMDAGDPVTEF
+59 
-74 AQVLENAG
+74 
-82 LVIQGLPQMDGAIH
+82 
-96 RVATRDDKKGAKS
+96 
-109 GAYKAYLDGRPAG
+109 
-122 WYRDYRSADDSP
+122 
-134 TNWVFSGGEQHDPLA
+134 
-149 RLHLRAFAQ
+149 
-158 QQRDDNAR
+158 AR
-166 KLQQQYNKQARYARS
+166 K
-181 YINGLP
+181 
-187 QATAH
+187 
-192 EYLTRKGIRA
+192 
-202 APGVRLNNK
+202 
-211 NELVIPFSNGR
+211 
-222 GEIRSYQRIPVTGGK
+222 
-237 DARILKDSEKTGNWF
+237 
-252 TFGTPENGRPLLFA
+252 
-266 EGYATAASLHEATG
+266 
-280 LPVLM
+280 
-285 TVDAGNMIAVAE
+285 
-297 NARQIWTDSPF
+297 IWTDSPF
-308 VFCADNDHQREI
+308 VFCADNDHQRKI
-320 NKGVFS
+320 NKGVSS
-326 ATKAAEVTNGEVII
+326 AKKAAASTHGEVII

-365 DFQHVMNAQ
+365 AFQHVMNAQ
-374 LKHIGIPTPNSDTAD
+374 LKHIGIPTPNSDIAD

-586 TTTQTEEQVQVSM
+586 TTTQTEEQLQVSM
-599 ASADDWSAF
+599 AS
-608 AEDLNA
+608 
-614 DATVMTTAHHT
+614 
-625 DTTETASPSEPAG
+625 
-638 TQPVQQATPE
+638 
-648 STAENKP
+648 
-655 QEEDVLSAT
+655 
-664 DTSEKSASAT
+664 
-674 TADNQ
+674 
-679 SVQAEELSP
+679 
-688 GDDTPETSLSDA
+688 
-700 AGIQH
+700 
-705 STTTQSEEQVQ
+705 
-716 VSMATADDWSAFAED
+716 ADDWSAFAED

-838 ATTEP
+838 ATAEP
-843 TAEDKLQEERPV
+843 TAEDKPQEERLV

-862 ANEAAHPETPSL
+862 ANEAARPETPSL

-897 KKPTEAETATEEV
+897 KKPTEAETATETA

-952 LTHKEFPDRT
+952 LEHKEFPDRT

-1073 TMAQPAPPVSPKAET
+1073 TMAQPEPPMSPKAEA
-1088 EQTAGSTAETPHPE
+1088 EQTAGCTAETPHPE

-1214 ERLPSSPG
+1214 ERSPSSPG

-1230 WAMTPVSNGIT
+1230 WTMKPVCNGIS
-1241 VDNDLPH
+1241 VSHDNPH
-1248 AGQHILEFPMKTFS
+1248 EGQYIREYPAATFR
-1262 QVMSQMQQH
+1262 QMMTLLQQG
-1271 WPQIMQ
+1271 WPQLMQ
-1277 EVRSPK
+1277 DVRLPDK
-1283 NPPNNLYIGEDR
+1283 VPDTLYLGEDR
-1295 QPASEPQ
+1295 QPAAAPRDPALRVPLNGTPPATLTPLIFSV
-1302 DQSMRLP
+1302 DKQSQRL
-1309 LAGKA
+1309 
-1314 PDELIPAVASA
+1314 D
-1325 DKDNRQL
+1325 
-1332 NLLLVHSADEHL
+1332 LLLLQSADEYM

-1356 ALATPTTNNRQLVIN
+1356 ALATPTADSRQLVIN
-1371 ALTDNGLQFAGYGEA
+1371 AMTDRGLQFAGYGEA
-1386 VNHDENTHQ
+1386 INRDADGPK
-1395 RPAPQMMQF
+1395 RPAPQ
-1404 HLKQQDSPLFA
+1404 
-1415 AIHKPEEQPDK
+1415 
-1426 LFRSLGFEQTWKE
+1426 
-1439 WSDSQKAEDRQ
+1439 
-1450 EKTLQQ
+1450 
-1456 AQSHSPGR
+1456 

>member
-35 DQEKKLWYARAGTE
+35 DPEKKLWYARAGTE

-109 GAYKAYLDGRPAG
+109 GAYRAYLDGRPAG

-166 KLQQQYNKQARYARS
+166 KLQQQYNKQAGYARS

-489 QEDLNTDA
+489 QEDLNTDT

-546 GEKNAS
+546 GEKN
-552 ATTADNQS
+552 
-560 VQAEELSPGDDTPET
+560 
-575 SVSDATGTQHT
+575 
-586 TTTQTEEQVQVSM
+586 
-599 ASADDWSAF
+599 
-608 AEDLNA
+608 
-614 DATVMTTAHHT
+614 
-625 DTTETASPSEPAG
+625 
-638 TQPVQQATPE
+638 
-648 STAENKP
+648 
-655 QEEDVLSAT
+655 
-664 DTSEKSASAT
+664 ASAT

-838 ATTEP
+838 ATAEP
-843 TAEDKLQEERPV
+843 TAEDKPQEERLV

-910 APPSPPETSPED
+910 APPSPPENSPED

-947 EILKN
+947 EIIKN
-952 LTHKEFPDRT
+952 LEHEEFPDRT
-962 ALYSVDGEPAFLDR
+962 ALYRVDGEPAFLDR

-1073 TMAQPAPPVSPKAET
+1073 TMAQPEPPVSPKAEA
-1088 EQTAGSTAETPHPE
+1088 EQTAGCTAETPHPE

-1147 GKLSPGES
+1147 GKLRPGES

-1214 ERLPSSPG
+1214 ERSPSSPG

-1241 VDNDLPH
+1241 VDNDHPH

-1332 NLLLVHSADEHL
+1332 NLLLVHSADDHL

-1356 ALATPTTNNRQLVIN
+1356 ALATPSADNRQLVIN

-1386 VNHDENTHQ
+1386 VNHDENNHQ
-1395 RPAPQMMQF
+1395 RPSPQIMQF

-1426 LFRSLGFEQTWKE
+1426 LFRSLGFAQTWKE

-1456 AQSHSPGR
+1456 AQSHSPGL

>member
-1 MKSRYRT
+1 
-8 WLAVPPEETE
+8 
-18 AVKNAVPPLNGR
+18 
-30 KAVAW
+30 
-35 DQEKKLWYARAGTE
+35 
-49 LSLLERWLPR
+49 
-59 PQELSMDAGDPVTEF
+59 AGDPVTEF

-109 GAYKAYLDGRPAG
+109 GAYRAYLDGRPAG

-340 PAFTEAEK
+340 PAFTEEEK

-575 SVSDATGTQHT
+575 S
-586 TTTQTEEQVQVSM
+586 
-599 ASADDWSAF
+599 
-608 AEDLNA
+608 
-614 DATVMTTAHHT
+614 
-625 DTTETASPSEPAG
+625 
-638 TQPVQQATPE
+638 
-648 STAENKP
+648 
-655 QEEDVLSAT
+655 
-664 DTSEKSASAT
+664 
-674 TADNQ
+674 
-679 SVQAEELSP
+679 
-688 GDDTPETSLSDA
+688 LSDA
-700 AGIQH
+700 AGTQH
-705 STTTQSEEQVQ
+705 TTTTQSEEQVQ

-731 LNADATVMTTAHH
+731 LNADTPGAPTVHN
-744 TDTTETASPSEP
+744 TDNAETNTVSEP
-756 AGTQPVQQATPE
+756 AGMRPVQQVTTE
-768 ATAENKPQEEDVLS
+768 LTAEDKAQ
-782 ATDTSEKSAS
+782 EKSVAS
-792 AVPDNNRDA
+792 AAETGAEHSSDITDDNRNA
-801 PPEELNADA
+801 PAEELNADA
-810 TVAATVHNT
+810 TVAVHNT

-831 ETQPVRQ
+831 EIQPVQQ
-838 ATTEP
+838 AIPEP
-843 TAEDKLQEERPV
+843 TAEDKPKEERPV

-862 ANEAAHPETPSL
+862 ENETARPETPSL

-910 APPSPPETSPED
+910 APPSPPENSPED
-922 TSSAEPDTII
+922 TSSTEPDTII

-939 SPQRHNLD
+939 TPQRHNLD
-947 EILKN
+947 EIIKN
-952 LTHKEFPDRT
+952 LEHEEFPDRT
-962 ALYSVDGEPAFLDR
+962 ALYRVDGEPAFLDR

-1073 TMAQPAPPVSPKAET
+1073 TMAQPDPPVSPKAEA
-1088 EQTAGSTAETPHPE
+1088 EQTAGCTAETPHPE

-1214 ERLPSSPG
+1214 ERSPSSPG

-1230 WAMTPVSNGIT
+1230 WTMKPVCNGIS
-1241 VDNDLPH
+1241 VSHDNPH
-1248 AGQHILEFPMKTFS
+1248 EGQYIREYPAATFR
-1262 QVMSQMQQH
+1262 QMMTLLQQG
-1271 WPQIMQ
+1271 WPQ
-1277 EVRSPK
+1277 
-1283 NPPNNLYIGEDR
+1283 L
-1295 QPASEPQ
+1295 
-1302 DQSMRLP
+1302 
-1309 LAGKA
+1309 
-1314 PDELIPAVASA
+1314 
-1325 DKDNRQL
+1325 
-1332 NLLLVHSADEHL
+1332 
-1344 QGVVRL
+1344 
-1350 NGTLYP
+1350 
-1356 ALATPTTNNRQLVIN
+1356 
-1371 ALTDNGLQFAGYGEA
+1371 
-1386 VNHDENTHQ
+1386 
-1395 RPAPQMMQF
+1395 
-1404 HLKQQDSPLFA
+1404 
-1415 AIHKPEEQPDK
+1415 
-1426 LFRSLGFEQTWKE
+1426 
-1439 WSDSQKAEDRQ
+1439 
-1450 EKTLQQ
+1450 
-1456 AQSHSPGR
+1456 

>member
-1 MKSRYRT
+1 
-8 WLAVPPEETE
+8 
-18 AVKNAVPPLNGR
+18 
-30 KAVAW
+30 
-35 DQEKKLWYARAGTE
+35 
-49 LSLLERWLPR
+49 
-59 PQELSMDAGDPVTEF
+59 
-74 AQVLENAG
+74 
-82 LVIQGLPQMDGAIH
+82 
-96 RVATRDDKKGAKS
+96 
-109 GAYKAYLDGRPAG
+109 
-122 WYRDYRSADDSP
+122 
-134 TNWVFSGGEQHDPLA
+134 
-149 RLHLRAFAQ
+149 
-158 QQRDDNAR
+158 
-166 KLQQQYNKQARYARS
+166 
-181 YINGLP
+181 
-187 QATAH
+187 
-192 EYLTRKGIRA
+192 
-202 APGVRLNNK
+202 
-211 NELVIPFSNGR
+211 
-222 GEIRSYQRIPVTGGK
+222 
-237 DARILKDSEKTGNWF
+237 
-252 TFGTPENGRPLLFA
+252 
-266 EGYATAASLHEATG
+266 
-280 LPVLM
+280 
-285 TVDAGNMIAVAE
+285 AE

-340 PAFTEAEK
+340 PAFTEEEK

-497 TGTDTAHNTNT
+497 TGTDTTHNTNT

-546 GEKNAS
+546 GEKN
-552 ATTADNQS
+552 
-560 VQAEELSPGDDTPET
+560 
-575 SVSDATGTQHT
+575 
-586 TTTQTEEQVQVSM
+586 
-599 ASADDWSAF
+599 
-608 AEDLNA
+608 
-614 DATVMTTAHHT
+614 
-625 DTTETASPSEPAG
+625 
-638 TQPVQQATPE
+638 
-648 STAENKP
+648 
-655 QEEDVLSAT
+655 
-664 DTSEKSASAT
+664 ASAT

-838 ATTEP
+838 ATAEP
-843 TAEDKLQEERPV
+843 TAEDKLQEERLV

-910 APPSPPETSPED
+910 APPSPPENSPED
-922 TSSAEPDTII
+922 TSSTEPDTII

-947 EILKN
+947 EIIKN
-952 LTHKEFPDRT
+952 LEHEEFPDRT
-962 ALYSVDGEPAFLDR
+962 ALYRVDGEPAFLDR

-1073 TMAQPAPPVSPKAET
+1073 TMAQPEPPVSPKAEA
-1088 EQTAGSTAETPHPE
+1088 EQTAGCTAETPHPE

-1214 ERLPSSPG
+1214 ERSPSSPG

-1230 WAMTPVSNGIT
+1230 WTMKPVCNGIS
-1241 VDNDLPH
+1241 VSHDNPH
-1248 AGQHILEFPMKTFS
+1248 EGQYIREYPAATFR
-1262 QVMSQMQQH
+1262 QMMTLLQQG
-1271 WPQIMQ
+1271 WPQLMQ
-1277 EVRSPK
+1277 DVRLPDK
-1283 NPPNNLYIGEDR
+1283 VPDTLYLGEDR
-1295 QPASEPQ
+1295 QPAAAPRDPALRVPLNGTPPATLTPLIFSV
-1302 DQSMRLP
+1302 DKQSQRL
-1309 LAGKA
+1309 
-1314 PDELIPAVASA
+1314 D
-1325 DKDNRQL
+1325 
-1332 NLLLVHSADEHL
+1332 LLLLQSADEYM

-1356 ALATPTTNNRQLVIN
+1356 ALATPTADSRQLVIN
-1371 ALTDNGLQFAGYGEA
+1371 AMTDRGLQFAGYGEA
-1386 VNHDENTHQ
+1386 INRDADGPK
-1395 RPAPQMMQF
+1395 RPAPQLMQF

>member
-35 DQEKKLWYARAGTE
+35 DPEKKLWYAEAGTD
-49 LSLLERWLPR
+49 LSLLKRWLPR
-59 PQELSMDAGDPVTEF
+59 PQEMSMDAGDPVTEF
-74 AQVLENAG
+74 RQVLENAG
-82 LVIQGLPQMDGAIH
+82 LVLEKDPEMDGEIH
-96 RVATRDDKKGAKS
+96 RVPTRDDRRGSQS
-109 GAYKAYLDGRPAG
+109 GAYKAYLDGRPSG
-122 WYRDYRSADDSP
+122 WYRDYRSADNSP
-134 TNWVFSGGEQHDPLA
+134 TTWTFSRAENIDPLA
-149 RLHLRAFAQ
+149 RLHLKASAQ
-158 QQRDDNAR
+158 QNRDEKER
-166 KLQQQYNKQARYARS
+166 KLQQLYNKQAGYARS
-181 YINGLP
+181 YLNGLP

-237 DARILKDSEKTGNWF
+237 DARILKGSEKSGNWF
-252 TFGTPENGRPLLFA
+252 AFGTPENGRPLLFA

-280 LPVLM
+280 HPVLM
-285 TVDAGNMIAVAE
+285 TIDADNMINVAK
-297 NARQIWTDSPF
+297 NARKIWTDSPF
-308 VFCADNDHQREI
+308 VFCADNDHQRKI
-320 NKGVFS
+320 NKGVSS
-326 ATKAAEVTNGEVII
+326 AKKAAASTHGEVII

-365 DFQHVMNAQ
+365 AFQHVMNAQ
-374 LKHIGIPTPNSDTAD
+374 LKHIGIPTPNSDIAD

-586 TTTQTEEQVQVSM
+586 TTTQTEEQLQVSM
-599 ASADDWSAF
+599 AS
-608 AEDLNA
+608 
-614 DATVMTTAHHT
+614 
-625 DTTETASPSEPAG
+625 
-638 TQPVQQATPE
+638 
-648 STAENKP
+648 
-655 QEEDVLSAT
+655 
-664 DTSEKSASAT
+664 
-674 TADNQ
+674 
-679 SVQAEELSP
+679 
-688 GDDTPETSLSDA
+688 
-700 AGIQH
+700 
-705 STTTQSEEQVQ
+705 
-716 VSMATADDWSAFAED
+716 ADDWSAFAED

-838 ATTEP
+838 ATAEP
-843 TAEDKLQEERPV
+843 TAEDKPQEERLV

-862 ANEAAHPETPSL
+862 ANEAARPETPSL

-897 KKPTEAETATEEV
+897 KKPTEAETATETA

-952 LTHKEFPDRT
+952 LEHKEFPDRT

-1073 TMAQPAPPVSPKAET
+1073 TMAQPEPPMSPKAEA
-1088 EQTAGSTAETPHPE
+1088 EQTAGCTAETPHPE

-1214 ERLPSSPG
+1214 ERSPSSPG

-1230 WAMTPVSNGIT
+1230 WTMKPVCNGIS
-1241 VDNDLPH
+1241 VSHDNPH
-1248 AGQHILEFPMKTFS
+1248 EGQYIREYPAATFR
-1262 QVMSQMQQH
+1262 QMMTLLQQG
-1271 WPQIMQ
+1271 WPQLMQ
-1277 EVRSPK
+1277 DVRLPDK
-1283 NPPNNLYIGEDR
+1283 VPDTLYLGEDR
-1295 QPASEPQ
+1295 QPAAAPRDPALRVPLNGTPPATLTPLIFSV
-1302 DQSMRLP
+1302 DKQSQRL
-1309 LAGKA
+1309 
-1314 PDELIPAVASA
+1314 D
-1325 DKDNRQL
+1325 
-1332 NLLLVHSADEHL
+1332 LLLLQSADEYM

-1356 ALATPTTNNRQLVIN
+1356 ALATPTADSRQLVIN
-1371 ALTDNGLQFAGYGEA
+1371 AMTDRGLQFAGYGEA
-1386 VNHDENTHQ
+1386 INRDADGPK
-1395 RPAPQMMQF
+1395 RPAPQLMQF

-1456 AQSHSPGR
+1456 AQSHSPGL

>member
-35 DQEKKLWYARAGTE
+35 DPEKKLWYARAGTE

-109 GAYKAYLDGRPAG
+109 GAYRAYLDGRPAG

-166 KLQQQYNKQARYARS
+166 KLQQQYNKQAGYARS

-410 MSPENK
+410 MSPENR
-416 QSTAPETVLATPD
+416 QSTAPETELATQD
-429 TPYDIH
+429 TSYDIH

-534 KPQESVIPAADT
+534 KP
-546 GEKNAS
+546 K
-552 ATTADNQS
+552 
-560 VQAEELSPGDDTPET
+560 
-575 SVSDATGTQHT
+575 
-586 TTTQTEEQVQVSM
+586 
-599 ASADDWSAF
+599 
-608 AEDLNA
+608 
-614 DATVMTTAHHT
+614 
-625 DTTETASPSEPAG
+625 
-638 TQPVQQATPE
+638 
-648 STAENKP
+648 
-655 QEEDVLSAT
+655 
-664 DTSEKSASAT
+664 
-674 TADNQ
+674 
-679 SVQAEELSP
+679 
-688 GDDTPETSLSDA
+688 
-700 AGIQH
+700 
-705 STTTQSEEQVQ
+705 
-716 VSMATADDWSAFAED
+716 
-731 LNADATVMTTAHH
+731 
-744 TDTTETASPSEP
+744 
-756 AGTQPVQQATPE
+756 
-768 ATAENKPQEEDVLS
+768 
-782 ATDTSEKSAS
+782 
-792 AVPDNNRDA
+792 
-801 PPEELNADA
+801 
-810 TVAATVHNT
+810 
-819 GTAETA
+819 
-825 SPSEPA
+825 
-831 ETQPVRQ
+831 
-838 ATTEP
+838 
-843 TAEDKLQEERPV
+843 EERPV

-862 ANEAAHPETPSL
+862 ENETARPETPSL

-910 APPSPPETSPED
+910 APPSPPENSPED
-922 TSSAEPDTII
+922 TSSTEPDTII

-939 SPQRHNLD
+939 TPQRHNLD
-947 EILKN
+947 EIIKN
-952 LTHKEFPDRT
+952 LEHEEFPDRT
-962 ALYSVDGEPAFLDR
+962 ALYRVDGEPAFLDR

-1073 TMAQPAPPVSPKAET
+1073 TMAQPDPPVSPKAEA
-1088 EQTAGSTAETPHPE
+1088 EQTAGCTAETPHPE

-1214 ERLPSSPG
+1214 ERSPSSPG

-1230 WAMTPVSNGIT
+1230 WTMKPVCNGIS
-1241 VDNDLPH
+1241 VSHDNPH
-1248 AGQHILEFPMKTFS
+1248 EGQYIREYPAATFR
-1262 QVMSQMQQH
+1262 QMMTLLQQG
-1271 WPQIMQ
+1271 WPQLMQ
-1277 EVRSPK
+1277 DVRLPDK
-1283 NPPNNLYIGEDR
+1283 VPDTLYLGEDR
-1295 QPASEPQ
+1295 QPAAAPRDPALRVPLNGTPPATLTPLIFSV
-1302 DQSMRLP
+1302 DKQSQRL
-1309 LAGKA
+1309 
-1314 PDELIPAVASA
+1314 D
-1325 DKDNRQL
+1325 
-1332 NLLLVHSADEHL
+1332 LLLLQSADEYM

-1356 ALATPTTNNRQLVIN
+1356 ALATPTADSRQLVIN
-1371 ALTDNGLQFAGYGEA
+1371 AMTDRGLQFAGYGEA
-1386 VNHDENTHQ
+1386 INRDADGPK
-1395 RPAPQMMQF
+1395 RPAPQLMQF

>member
-35 DQEKKLWYARAGTE
+35 DPEKKLWYAEAGTD
-49 LSLLERWLPR
+49 LSLLKRWLPR
-59 PQELSMDAGDPVTEF
+59 PQEMSMDAGDPVTEF
-74 AQVLENAG
+74 RQVLENAG
-82 LVIQGLPQMDGAIH
+82 LVLEKDPEMDGEIH
-96 RVATRDDKKGAKS
+96 RVPTRDDRRGSQS
-109 GAYKAYLDGRPAG
+109 GAYKAYLDGRPSG
-122 WYRDYRSADDSP
+122 WYRDYRSADNSP
-134 TNWVFSGGEQHDPLA
+134 TTWTFSRAENIDPLA
-149 RLHLRAFAQ
+149 RLHLKASAQ
-158 QQRDDNAR
+158 QNRDEKER
-166 KLQQQYNKQARYARS
+166 KLQQQYNKQAGYARS
-181 YINGLP
+181 YLNGLP

-237 DARILKDSEKTGNWF
+237 DARILKGSEKSGNWF
-252 TFGTPENGRPLLFA
+252 AFGTPENGRPLLFA

-285 TVDAGNMIAVAE
+285 TIDADNMINVAK
-297 NARQIWTDSPF
+297 NARKIWTDSPF
-308 VFCADNDHQREI
+308 VFCADNDHQRKI
-320 NKGVFS
+320 NKGVSS
-326 ATKAAEVTNGEVII
+326 AKKAAASTHGEVII

-365 DFQHVMNAQ
+365 AFQHVMNAQ
-374 LKHIGIPTPNSDTAD
+374 LKHIGIPTPNSDIAD

-586 TTTQTEEQVQVSM
+586 TTTQTEEQLQVSM

-625 DTTETASPSEPAG
+625 D
-638 TQPVQQATPE
+638 
-648 STAENKP
+648 
-655 QEEDVLSAT
+655 
-664 DTSEKSASAT
+664 
-674 TADNQ
+674 
-679 SVQAEELSP
+679 
-688 GDDTPETSLSDA
+688 
-700 AGIQH
+700 I
-705 STTTQSEEQVQ
+705 
-716 VSMATADDWSAFAED
+716 
-731 LNADATVMTTAHH
+731 
-744 TDTTETASPSEP
+744 TETASPSEP

-838 ATTEP
+838 ATAEP
-843 TAEDKLQEERPV
+843 TAEDKPQEERLV

-862 ANEAAHPETPSL
+862 ANEAARPETPSL

-897 KKPTEAETATEEV
+897 KKPTEAETATETA

-952 LTHKEFPDRT
+952 LEHKEFPDRT

-1073 TMAQPAPPVSPKAET
+1073 TMAQPEPPMSPKAEA
-1088 EQTAGSTAETPHPE
+1088 EQTAGCTAETPHPE

-1214 ERLPSSPG
+1214 ERSPSSPG

-1230 WAMTPVSNGIT
+1230 WTMKPVCNGIS
-1241 VDNDLPH
+1241 VSHDNPH
-1248 AGQHILEFPMKTFS
+1248 EGQYIREYPAATFR
-1262 QVMSQMQQH
+1262 QMMTLLQQG
-1271 WPQIMQ
+1271 WPQLMQ
-1277 EVRSPK
+1277 DVRLPDK
-1283 NPPNNLYIGEDR
+1283 VPDTLYLGEDR
-1295 QPASEPQ
+1295 QPAAAPRDPALRVPLNGTPPATLTPLIFSV
-1302 DQSMRLP
+1302 DKQSQRL
-1309 LAGKA
+1309 
-1314 PDELIPAVASA
+1314 D
-1325 DKDNRQL
+1325 
-1332 NLLLVHSADEHL
+1332 LLLLQSADEYM

-1356 ALATPTTNNRQLVIN
+1356 ALATPTADSRQLVIN
-1371 ALTDNGLQFAGYGEA
+1371 AMTDRGLQFAGYGEA
-1386 VNHDENTHQ
+1386 INRDADGPK
-1395 RPAPQMMQF
+1395 RPAPQLMQF

>member
-1 MKSRYRT
+1 NR
-8 WLAVPPEETE
+8 
-18 AVKNAVPPLNGR
+18 
-30 KAVAW
+30 
-35 DQEKKLWYARAGTE
+35 DEKE
-49 LSLLERWLPR
+49 
-59 PQELSMDAGDPVTEF
+59 
-74 AQVLENAG
+74 
-82 LVIQGLPQMDGAIH
+82 
-96 RVATRDDKKGAKS
+96 
-109 GAYKAYLDGRPAG
+109 
-122 WYRDYRSADDSP
+122 
-134 TNWVFSGGEQHDPLA
+134 
-149 RLHLRAFAQ
+149 
-158 QQRDDNAR
+158 R
-166 KLQQQYNKQARYARS
+166 KLQQQYNKQAGYARS
-181 YINGLP
+181 YLNGLP

-237 DARILKDSEKTGNWF
+237 DARILKGSEKSGNWF
-252 TFGTPENGRPLLFA
+252 AFGTPENGRPLLFA

-280 LPVLM
+280 HPVLM
-285 TVDAGNMIAVAE
+285 TIDADNMINVAK
-297 NARQIWTDSPF
+297 NARKIWTDSPF
-308 VFCADNDHQREI
+308 VFCADNDHQRKI
-320 NKGVFS
+320 NKGVSS
-326 ATKAAEVTNGEVII
+326 AKKAAASTHGEVII

-365 DFQHVMNAQ
+365 AFQHVMNAQ
-374 LKHIGIPTPNSDTAD
+374 LKHIGIPTPNSDIAD

-586 TTTQTEEQVQVSM
+586 TTTQTEEQLQVSM
-599 ASADDWSAF
+599 AS
-608 AEDLNA
+608 
-614 DATVMTTAHHT
+614 
-625 DTTETASPSEPAG
+625 
-638 TQPVQQATPE
+638 
-648 STAENKP
+648 
-655 QEEDVLSAT
+655 
-664 DTSEKSASAT
+664 
-674 TADNQ
+674 
-679 SVQAEELSP
+679 
-688 GDDTPETSLSDA
+688 
-700 AGIQH
+700 
-705 STTTQSEEQVQ
+705 
-716 VSMATADDWSAFAED
+716 ADDWSAFAED

-838 ATTEP
+838 ATAEP
-843 TAEDKLQEERPV
+843 TAEDKPQEERLV

-862 ANEAAHPETPSL
+862 ANEAARPETPSL

-897 KKPTEAETATEEV
+897 KKPTEAETATETA

-952 LTHKEFPDRT
+952 LEHKEFPDRT

-1073 TMAQPAPPVSPKAET
+1073 TMAQPEPPMSPKAEA
-1088 EQTAGSTAETPHPE
+1088 EQTAGCTAETPHPE

-1214 ERLPSSPG
+1214 ERSPSSPG

-1230 WAMTPVSNGIT
+1230 WTMKPVCNGIS
-1241 VDNDLPH
+1241 VSHDNPH
-1248 AGQHILEFPMKTFS
+1248 EGQYIREYPAATFR
-1262 QVMSQMQQH
+1262 QMMTLLQQG
-1271 WPQIMQ
+1271 WPQLMQ
-1277 EVRSPK
+1277 DVRLPDK
-1283 NPPNNLYIGEDR
+1283 VPDTLYLGEDR
-1295 QPASEPQ
+1295 QPAAAPRDPALRVPLNGTPPATLTPLIFSV
-1302 DQSMRLP
+1302 DKQSQRL
-1309 LAGKA
+1309 
-1314 PDELIPAVASA
+1314 D
-1325 DKDNRQL
+1325 
-1332 NLLLVHSADEHL
+1332 LLLLQSADEYM

-1356 ALATPTTNNRQLVIN
+1356 ALATPTADSRQLVIN
-1371 ALTDNGLQFAGYGEA
+1371 AMTDRGLQFAGYGEA
-1386 VNHDENTHQ
+1386 INRDADGPK
-1395 RPAPQMMQF
+1395 RPAPQLMQF

-1456 AQSHSPGR
+1456 AQSHSPGL

>member
-1 MKSRYRT
+1 
-8 WLAVPPEETE
+8 
-18 AVKNAVPPLNGR
+18 
-30 KAVAW
+30 
-35 DQEKKLWYARAGTE
+35 
-49 LSLLERWLPR
+49 
-59 PQELSMDAGDPVTEF
+59 
-74 AQVLENAG
+74 
-82 LVIQGLPQMDGAIH
+82 
-96 RVATRDDKKGAKS
+96 
-109 GAYKAYLDGRPAG
+109 LDGRPSG
-122 WYRDYRSADDSP
+122 WYRDYRSADNSP
-134 TNWVFSGGEQHDPLA
+134 TTWTFSRAENIDPLA
-149 RLHLRAFAQ
+149 RLHLKASAQ
-158 QQRDDNAR
+158 QNRDEKER
-166 KLQQQYNKQARYARS
+166 KLQQQYNKQAGYARS
-181 YINGLP
+181 YLNGLP

-237 DARILKDSEKTGNWF
+237 DARILKGSEKSGNWF
-252 TFGTPENGRPLLFA
+252 AFGTPENGRPLLFA

-280 LPVLM
+280 HPVLM
-285 TVDAGNMIAVAE
+285 TIDADNMINVAK
-297 NARQIWTDSPF
+297 NARKIWTDSPF
-308 VFCADNDHQREI
+308 VFCADNDHQRKI
-320 NKGVFS
+320 NKGVSS
-326 ATKAAEVTNGEVII
+326 AKKAAASTHGEVII

-365 DFQHVMNAQ
+365 AFQHVMNAQ
-374 LKHIGIPTPNSDTAD
+374 LKHIGIPTPNSDIAD

-586 TTTQTEEQVQVSM
+586 TTTQTEEQLQVSM
-599 ASADDWSAF
+599 AS
-608 AEDLNA
+608 
-614 DATVMTTAHHT
+614 
-625 DTTETASPSEPAG
+625 
-638 TQPVQQATPE
+638 
-648 STAENKP
+648 
-655 QEEDVLSAT
+655 
-664 DTSEKSASAT
+664 
-674 TADNQ
+674 
-679 SVQAEELSP
+679 
-688 GDDTPETSLSDA
+688 
-700 AGIQH
+700 
-705 STTTQSEEQVQ
+705 
-716 VSMATADDWSAFAED
+716 ADDWSAFAED

-838 ATTEP
+838 ATAEP
-843 TAEDKLQEERPV
+843 TAEDKPQEERLV

-862 ANEAAHPETPSL
+862 ANEAARPETPSL

-897 KKPTEAETATEEV
+897 KKPTEAETATETA

-952 LTHKEFPDRT
+952 LEHKEFPDRT

-1073 TMAQPAPPVSPKAET
+1073 TMAQPEPPMSPKAEA
-1088 EQTAGSTAETPHPE
+1088 EQTAGCTAETPHPE

-1214 ERLPSSPG
+1214 ERSPSSPG

-1230 WAMTPVSNGIT
+1230 WTMKPVCNGIS
-1241 VDNDLPH
+1241 VSHDNPH
-1248 AGQHILEFPMKTFS
+1248 EGQYIREYPAATFR
-1262 QVMSQMQQH
+1262 QMMTLLQQG
-1271 WPQIMQ
+1271 WPQLMQ
-1277 EVRSPK
+1277 DVRLPDK
-1283 NPPNNLYIGEDR
+1283 VPDTLYLGEDR
-1295 QPASEPQ
+1295 QPAAAPRDPALRVPLNGTPPATLTPLIFSV
-1302 DQSMRLP
+1302 DKQSQRL
-1309 LAGKA
+1309 
-1314 PDELIPAVASA
+1314 D
-1325 DKDNRQL
+1325 
-1332 NLLLVHSADEHL
+1332 LLLLQSADEYM

-1356 ALATPTTNNRQLVIN
+1356 ALATPTADSRQLVIN
-1371 ALTDNGLQFAGYGEA
+1371 AMTDRGLQFAGYGEA
-1386 VNHDENTHQ
+1386 INRDADGPK
-1395 RPAPQMMQF
+1395 RPAPQ
-1404 HLKQQDSPLFA
+1404 
-1415 AIHKPEEQPDK
+1415 
-1426 LFRSLGFEQTWKE
+1426 
-1439 WSDSQKAEDRQ
+1439 
-1450 EKTLQQ
+1450 
-1456 AQSHSPGR
+1456 

>member
-35 DQEKKLWYARAGTE
+35 DPEKKLWYAEAGTD
-49 LSLLERWLPR
+49 LSLLKRWLPR
-59 PQELSMDAGDPVTEF
+59 PQEMSMDAGDPVTEF
-74 AQVLENAG
+74 RQVLENAG
-82 LVIQGLPQMDGAIH
+82 LVLEKDPEMDGEIH
-96 RVATRDDKKGAKS
+96 RVPTRDDRRGSQS
-109 GAYKAYLDGRPAG
+109 GAYKAYLDGRPSG
-122 WYRDYRSADDSP
+122 WYRDYRSADNSP
-134 TNWVFSGGEQHDPLA
+134 TTWTFSRAENIDPLA
-149 RLHLRAFAQ
+149 RLHLKASAQ
-158 QQRDDNAR
+158 QNRDEKER
-166 KLQQQYNKQARYARS
+166 KLQQQYNKQAGYARS
-181 YINGLP
+181 YLNGLP

-237 DARILKDSEKTGNWF
+237 DARILKGSEKSGNWF
-252 TFGTPENGRPLLFA
+252 AFGTPENGRPLLFA

-280 LPVLM
+280 HPVLM
-285 TVDAGNMIAVAE
+285 TIDADNMINVAK
-297 NARQIWTDSPF
+297 NARKIWTDSPF
-308 VFCADNDHQREI
+308 IFCADNDHQRKI
-320 NKGVFS
+320 NKGVSS
-326 ATKAAEVTNGEVII
+326 AKKAAASTHGEVII

-365 DFQHVMNAQ
+365 AFQHVMNAQ
-374 LKHIGIPTPNSDTAD
+374 LKHIGIPTPNSDIAD

-586 TTTQTEEQVQVSM
+586 TTTQTEEQLQVSM
-599 ASADDWSAF
+599 AS
-608 AEDLNA
+608 
-614 DATVMTTAHHT
+614 
-625 DTTETASPSEPAG
+625 
-638 TQPVQQATPE
+638 
-648 STAENKP
+648 
-655 QEEDVLSAT
+655 
-664 DTSEKSASAT
+664 
-674 TADNQ
+674 
-679 SVQAEELSP
+679 
-688 GDDTPETSLSDA
+688 
-700 AGIQH
+700 
-705 STTTQSEEQVQ
+705 
-716 VSMATADDWSAFAED
+716 ADDWSAFAED

-838 ATTEP
+838 ATAEP
-843 TAEDKLQEERPV
+843 TAEDKPQEERLV

-862 ANEAAHPETPSL
+862 ANEAARPETPSL

-897 KKPTEAETATEEV
+897 KKPTEAETATETA

-952 LTHKEFPDRT
+952 LEHKEFPDRT

-1073 TMAQPAPPVSPKAET
+1073 TMAQPEPPMSPKAEA
-1088 EQTAGSTAETPHPE
+1088 EQTAGCTAETPHPE

-1214 ERLPSSPG
+1214 ERSPSSPG
-1222 KPEWVRNI
+1222 KPEWGRNI
-1230 WAMTPVSNGIT
+1230 WTMKPVCNGIS
-1241 VDNDLPH
+1241 VSHDNPH
-1248 AGQHILEFPMKTFS
+1248 EGQYIREYPAATFR
-1262 QVMSQMQQH
+1262 QMMTLLQQG
-1271 WPQIMQ
+1271 WPQLMQ
-1277 EVRSPK
+1277 DVRLPDK
-1283 NPPNNLYIGEDR
+1283 VPDTLYLGEDR
-1295 QPASEPQ
+1295 QPAAAPRDPALRVPLNGTPPATLTPLIFSV
-1302 DQSMRLP
+1302 DKQSQRL
-1309 LAGKA
+1309 
-1314 PDELIPAVASA
+1314 D
-1325 DKDNRQL
+1325 
-1332 NLLLVHSADEHL
+1332 LLLLQSADEYM

-1356 ALATPTTNNRQLVIN
+1356 ALATPTADSRQLVIN
-1371 ALTDNGLQFAGYGEA
+1371 AMTDRGLQFAGYGEA
-1386 VNHDENTHQ
+1386 INRDADGPK
-1395 RPAPQMMQF
+1395 RPAPQLMQF

-1456 AQSHSPGR
+1456 AQSHSPGL

>member
-35 DQEKKLWYARAGTE
+35 DPEKKLWYARAGTE

-252 TFGTPENGRPLLFA
+252 TFGTPENDRPLLFA

-340 PAFTEAEK
+340 PAFTEEEK

-586 TTTQTEEQVQVSM
+586 TTTQTEEQLQVSM
-599 ASADDWSAF
+599 AS
-608 AEDLNA
+608 
-614 DATVMTTAHHT
+614 
-625 DTTETASPSEPAG
+625 
-638 TQPVQQATPE
+638 
-648 STAENKP
+648 
-655 QEEDVLSAT
+655 
-664 DTSEKSASAT
+664 
-674 TADNQ
+674 
-679 SVQAEELSP
+679 
-688 GDDTPETSLSDA
+688 
-700 AGIQH
+700 
-705 STTTQSEEQVQ
+705 
-716 VSMATADDWSAFAED
+716 ADDWSAFAED

-810 TVAATVHNT
+810 TVAVHNT

-838 ATTEP
+838 ATAEP

-910 APPSPPETSPED
+910 APPSPPENSPED
-922 TSSAEPDTII
+922 TSSTEPDTII

-947 EILKN
+947 EIIKN
-952 LTHKEFPDRT
+952 LEHEELSDNT
-962 ALYSVDGEPAFLDR
+962 ALYRVDGEPAFLDKLNR
-976 LYCLEMVDGASAD
+976 LEMVDGASAD

-1031 RMKLPAQRAALEKLR
+1031 RMKLPTQRAALEKLR
-1046 KEKEMVHDAIVTHR
+1046 QEKGMAHDAIVTHR

-1067 QSPEET
+1067 LSPEET

-1088 EQTAGSTAETPHPE
+1088 EQTAGSTAETLHPE

-1214 ERLPSSPG
+1214 ERSPSSPG

>member
-35 DQEKKLWYARAGTE
+35 DPEKKLWYARAGTE

-181 YINGLP
+181 YINQLP
-187 QATAH
+187 QATEH
-192 EYLTRKGIRA
+192 EYLTRKGILA

-211 NELVIPFSNGR
+211 NELVIPFSNSR
-222 GEIRSYQRIPVTGGK
+222 GEIRSYQRIPATGGK

-285 TVDAGNMIAVAE
+285 TVDAGNMIDVAE

-308 VFCADNDHQREI
+308 VFCADNDHQRKI
-320 NKGVFS
+320 NKGVSS
-326 ATKAAEVTNGEVII
+326 AKKAAASTHGEVII

-365 DFQHVMNAQ
+365 AFQRAMNAQ
-374 LKHIGIPTPNSDTAD
+374 LEYIGIPTPNSDTTD
-389 HREAVVIGNLIF
+389 RREAIVIGNLIF

-410 MSPENK
+410 MSPENR
-416 QSTAPETVLATPD
+416 QSTAPEPAVSEQNH
-429 TPYDIH
+429 PYDIPA
-435 TEETENQAYEDDY
+435 EETDNQAYEDDY

-456 VTTETLS
+456 VTAGTTS
-463 PDKPLENIASAADT
+463 PNEPQVNAVSAIDSNAK
-477 GTENTSAATAGD
+477 NTSAATTDDRNVLA
-489 QEDLNTDA
+489 QEPNADA
-497 TGTDTAHNTNT
+497 TVTVTTTAHDTGT
-508 AETGTL
+508 AETDS
-514 PEPAEIQPVQKSSP
+514 PSEPAEIQPVQQASP
-528 EPTAED
+528 EPSAKD
-534 KPQESVIPAADT
+534 KPLENVVSATDNDAENT
-546 GEKNAS
+546 SS
-552 ATTADNQS
+552 ATTALRSN
-560 VQAEELSPGDDTPET
+560 DTPET

-586 TTTQTEEQVQVSM
+586 ATTQPEEQQQVSM
-599 ASADDWSAF
+599 GSADDWSAF

-614 DATVMTTAHHT
+614 DAPGNATAHSTDNAETKTLSEPAGMQPVQQATPEPTEENKPQEEGVMSATDTGKESAAAAIDDDLDTVAEDLNADVTVMTTAHHT
-625 DTTETASPSEPAG
+625 D
-638 TQPVQQATPE
+638 
-648 STAENKP
+648 
-655 QEEDVLSAT
+655 
-664 DTSEKSASAT
+664 
-674 TADNQ
+674 
-679 SVQAEELSP
+679 
-688 GDDTPETSLSDA
+688 
-700 AGIQH
+700 
-705 STTTQSEEQVQ
+705 
-716 VSMATADDWSAFAED
+716 
-731 LNADATVMTTAHH
+731 
-744 TDTTETASPSEP
+744 
-756 AGTQPVQQATPE
+756 
-768 ATAENKPQEEDVLS
+768 
-782 ATDTSEKSAS
+782 
-792 AVPDNNRDA
+792 
-801 PPEELNADA
+801 
-810 TVAATVHNT
+810 
-819 GTAETA
+819 TAETA

-831 ETQPVRQ
+831 EIQPVQQ
-838 ATTEP
+838 ATPEP
-843 TAEDKLQEERPV
+843 TAEDKPKEERPV

-862 ANEAAHPETPSL
+862 ANEAARPETPSL

-888 TSEPSVIQE
+888 TAEPPVIQE
-897 KKPTEAETATEEV
+897 NTLTEAETATEAA

-932 FAPRRPD
+932 FAPRRPN

-947 EILKN
+947 EIIKN
-952 LTHKEFPDRT
+952 LEHEELPDNT
-962 ALYSVDGEPAFLDR
+962 ALYRVDGEPAFLDKLNR
-976 LYCLEMVDGASAD
+976 LEMVDGASAD

-1046 KEKEMVHDAIVTHR
+1046 QEKGMAHDAIVTHR

-1067 QSPEET
+1067 LSPEET

-1088 EQTAGSTAETPHPE
+1088 EQTAGSTAETPYPE

-1109 EAPRADRPEQPA
+1109 EAPRAGTPEQPA
-1121 APSSAPEKAPV
+1121 APSSSAGNVAV

-1147 GKLSPGES
+1147 GKLRPGES

-1214 ERLPSSPG
+1214 ERSPSSQG

-1230 WAMTPVSNGIT
+1230 WTMKPVCNGIS
-1241 VDNDLPH
+1241 VSHDNPH
-1248 AGQHILEFPMKTFS
+1248 EGQYIREYPAATFR
-1262 QVMSQMQQH
+1262 QMMTLLQQG
-1271 WPQIMQ
+1271 WPQLMQ
-1277 EVRSPK
+1277 DVRLPDK
-1283 NPPNNLYIGEDR
+1283 VPDTLYLGEDR
-1295 QPASEPQ
+1295 QPAAAPRDPALRVPLNGTPPATLTPLIFSV
-1302 DQSMRLP
+1302 DKQSQRL
-1309 LAGKA
+1309 
-1314 PDELIPAVASA
+1314 D
-1325 DKDNRQL
+1325 
-1332 NLLLVHSADEHL
+1332 LLLLQSADEYM

-1356 ALATPTTNNRQLVIN
+1356 ALATPTADSRQLVIN
-1371 ALTDNGLQFAGYGEA
+1371 AMTDRGLQFAGYGEA
-1386 VNHDENTHQ
+1386 INRDADGPK
-1395 RPAPQMMQF
+1395 RPAPQLMQF

-1456 AQSHSPGR
+1456 AQSHSPGL

>member
-1 MKSRYRT
+1 
-8 WLAVPPEETE
+8 
-18 AVKNAVPPLNGR
+18 
-30 KAVAW
+30 VAW
-35 DQEKKLWYARAGTE
+35 DPEKKLWYAEAGTD
-49 LSLLERWLPR
+49 LSLLKRWLPR
-59 PQELSMDAGDPVTEF
+59 PQEMSMDAGDPVTEF
-74 AQVLENAG
+74 RQVLENAG
-82 LVIQGLPQMDGAIH
+82 LVLEKDPEMDGEIH
-96 RVATRDDKKGAKS
+96 RVPTRDDRRGSQS
-109 GAYKAYLDGRPAG
+109 GAYKAYLDGRPSG
-122 WYRDYRSADDSP
+122 WYRDYRSADNSP
-134 TNWVFSGGEQHDPLA
+134 TTWTFSRAENIDPLA
-149 RLHLRAFAQ
+149 RLHLKASAQ
-158 QQRDDNAR
+158 QNRDEKER
-166 KLQQQYNKQARYARS
+166 KLQQQYNKQAGYARS
-181 YINGLP
+181 YLNGLP

-237 DARILKDSEKTGNWF
+237 DARILKGSEKSGNWF
-252 TFGTPENGRPLLFA
+252 AFGTPENGRPLLFA

-280 LPVLM
+280 HPVLM
-285 TVDAGNMIAVAE
+285 TIDADNMINVAK
-297 NARQIWTDSPF
+297 NARKIWTDSPF
-308 VFCADNDHQREI
+308 VFCADNDHQRKI
-320 NKGVFS
+320 NKGVSS
-326 ATKAAEVTNGEVII
+326 AKKAAASTHGEVII

-365 DFQHVMNAQ
+365 AFQHVMNAQ
-374 LKHIGIPTPNSDTAD
+374 LKHIGIPTPNSDIAD

-586 TTTQTEEQVQVSM
+586 TTTQTEEQLQVSM
-599 ASADDWSAF
+599 AS
-608 AEDLNA
+608 
-614 DATVMTTAHHT
+614 
-625 DTTETASPSEPAG
+625 
-638 TQPVQQATPE
+638 
-648 STAENKP
+648 
-655 QEEDVLSAT
+655 
-664 DTSEKSASAT
+664 
-674 TADNQ
+674 
-679 SVQAEELSP
+679 
-688 GDDTPETSLSDA
+688 
-700 AGIQH
+700 
-705 STTTQSEEQVQ
+705 
-716 VSMATADDWSAFAED
+716 ADDWSAFAED

-838 ATTEP
+838 ATAEP
-843 TAEDKLQEERPV
+843 TAEDKPQEERLV

-862 ANEAAHPETPSL
+862 ANEAARPETPSL

-897 KKPTEAETATEEV
+897 KKPTEAETATETA

-952 LTHKEFPDRT
+952 LEHKEFPDRT

-1073 TMAQPAPPVSPKAET
+1073 TMAQPEPPMSPKAEA
-1088 EQTAGSTAETPHPE
+1088 EQTAGCTAETPHPE

-1214 ERLPSSPG
+1214 ERSPSSPG

-1230 WAMTPVSNGIT
+1230 WTMKPVCNGIS
-1241 VDNDLPH
+1241 VSHDNPH
-1248 AGQHILEFPMKTFS
+1248 EGQYIREYPAATFR
-1262 QVMSQMQQH
+1262 QMMTLLQQG
-1271 WPQIMQ
+1271 WPQLMQ
-1277 EVRSPK
+1277 DVRLPDK
-1283 NPPNNLYIGEDR
+1283 VPDTLYLGEDR
-1295 QPASEPQ
+1295 QPAAAPRDPALRVPLNGTPPATLTPLIFSV
-1302 DQSMRLP
+1302 DKQSQRL
-1309 LAGKA
+1309 
-1314 PDELIPAVASA
+1314 D
-1325 DKDNRQL
+1325 
-1332 NLLLVHSADEHL
+1332 LLLLQSADEYM

-1356 ALATPTTNNRQLVIN
+1356 ALATPTADSRQLVIN
-1371 ALTDNGLQFAGYGEA
+1371 AMTDRGLQFAGYGEA
-1386 VNHDENTHQ
+1386 INRDADGPK
-1395 RPAPQMMQF
+1395 RPAPQLMQF

-1456 AQSHSPGR
+1456 AQSHSPGL

>member
-35 DQEKKLWYARAGTE
+35 DPEKKLWYAEAGTD
-49 LSLLERWLPR
+49 LSLLKRWLPR
-59 PQELSMDAGDPVTEF
+59 PQEMSMDAGDPVTEF
-74 AQVLENAG
+74 RQVLENAG
-82 LVIQGLPQMDGAIH
+82 LVLEKDPEMDGEIH
-96 RVATRDDKKGAKS
+96 RVPTRDDRRGSQS
-109 GAYKAYLDGRPAG
+109 GAYKAYLDGRPSG
-122 WYRDYRSADDSP
+122 WYRDYRSADNSP
-134 TNWVFSGGEQHDPLA
+134 TTWTFSRAENIDPLA
-149 RLHLRAFAQ
+149 RLHLKASAQ
-158 QQRDDNAR
+158 QNRDEKER
-166 KLQQQYNKQARYARS
+166 KLQQQYNKQAGYARS
-181 YINGLP
+181 YLNGLP

-237 DARILKDSEKTGNWF
+237 DARILKGSEKSGNWF
-252 TFGTPENGRPLLFA
+252 AFGTPENGRPLLFA

-285 TVDAGNMIAVAE
+285 TIDADNMINVAK
-297 NARQIWTDSPF
+297 NARKIWTDSPF
-308 VFCADNDHQREI
+308 VFCADNDHQRKI
-320 NKGVFS
+320 NKGVSS
-326 ATKAAEVTNGEVII
+326 AKKAAASTHGEVII

-365 DFQHVMNAQ
+365 AFQRAMNAQ
-374 LKHIGIPTPNSDTAD
+374 LEYIGIPTPNNDTTD
-389 HREAVVIGNLIF
+389 RREAVVIGNLIF

-410 MSPENK
+410 VSPENR

-586 TTTQTEEQVQVSM
+586 TTTQTEEQLQVSM
-599 ASADDWSAF
+599 AS
-608 AEDLNA
+608 
-614 DATVMTTAHHT
+614 
-625 DTTETASPSEPAG
+625 
-638 TQPVQQATPE
+638 
-648 STAENKP
+648 
-655 QEEDVLSAT
+655 
-664 DTSEKSASAT
+664 
-674 TADNQ
+674 
-679 SVQAEELSP
+679 
-688 GDDTPETSLSDA
+688 
-700 AGIQH
+700 
-705 STTTQSEEQVQ
+705 
-716 VSMATADDWSAFAED
+716 ADDWSAFAED

-768 ATAENKPQEEDVLS
+768 ATAENKPQEERL
-782 ATDTSEKSAS
+782 
-792 AVPDNNRDA
+792 
-801 PPEELNADA
+801 
-810 TVAATVHNT
+810 
-819 GTAETA
+819 
-825 SPSEPA
+825 
-831 ETQPVRQ
+831 
-838 ATTEP
+838 
-843 TAEDKLQEERPV
+843 V

-862 ANEAAHPETPSL
+862 ANEAARPETPSL

-897 KKPTEAETATEEV
+897 KKPTEAETATETA

-952 LTHKEFPDRT
+952 LEHKEFPDRT

-1073 TMAQPAPPVSPKAET
+1073 TMAQPEPPMSPKAEA
-1088 EQTAGSTAETPHPE
+1088 EQTAGCTAETPHPE

-1214 ERLPSSPG
+1214 ERSPSSPG

-1230 WAMTPVSNGIT
+1230 WTMKPVCNGIS
-1241 VDNDLPH
+1241 VSHDNPH
-1248 AGQHILEFPMKTFS
+1248 EGQYIREYPAATFR
-1262 QVMSQMQQH
+1262 QMMTLLQQG
-1271 WPQIMQ
+1271 WPQLMQ
-1277 EVRSPK
+1277 DVRLPDK
-1283 NPPNNLYIGEDR
+1283 VPDTLYLGEDR
-1295 QPASEPQ
+1295 QPA
-1302 DQSMRLP
+1302 
-1309 LAGKA
+1309 AA
-1314 PDELIPAVASA
+1314 PRDPA
-1325 DKDNRQL
+1325 
-1332 NLLLVHSADEHL
+1332 
-1344 QGVVRL
+1344 
-1350 NGTLYP
+1350 
-1356 ALATPTTNNRQLVIN
+1356 
-1371 ALTDNGLQFAGYGEA
+1371 
-1386 VNHDENTHQ
+1386 
-1395 RPAPQMMQF
+1395 
-1404 HLKQQDSPLFA
+1404 
-1415 AIHKPEEQPDK
+1415 
-1426 LFRSLGFEQTWKE
+1426 
-1439 WSDSQKAEDRQ
+1439 
-1450 EKTLQQ
+1450 
-1456 AQSHSPGR
+1456 

>member
-35 DQEKKLWYARAGTE
+35 DPEKKLWYAEAGTD
-49 LSLLERWLPR
+49 LSLLKRWLPR
-59 PQELSMDAGDPVTEF
+59 PQEMSMDAGDPVTEF
-74 AQVLENAG
+74 RQVLENAG
-82 LVIQGLPQMDGAIH
+82 LVLEKDPEMDGEIH
-96 RVATRDDKKGAKS
+96 RVPTRDDRRGSQS
-109 GAYKAYLDGRPAG
+109 GAYKAYLDGRPSG
-122 WYRDYRSADDSP
+122 WYRDYRSADNSP
-134 TNWVFSGGEQHDPLA
+134 TTWTFSRAENIDPLA
-149 RLHLRAFAQ
+149 RLHLKASAQ
-158 QQRDDNAR
+158 QNRDEKER
-166 KLQQQYNKQARYARS
+166 KLQQQYNKQAGYARS
-181 YINGLP
+181 YLNGLP

-237 DARILKDSEKTGNWF
+237 DARILKGSEKSGNWF
-252 TFGTPENGRPLLFA
+252 AFGTPENGRPLLFA

-280 LPVLM
+280 HPVLM
-285 TVDAGNMIAVAE
+285 TIDADNMINVAK
-297 NARQIWTDSPF
+297 NARKIWTDSPF
-308 VFCADNDHQREI
+308 VFCADNDHQRKI
-320 NKGVFS
+320 NKGVSS
-326 ATKAAEVTNGEVII
+326 AKKAAASTHGEVII

-365 DFQHVMNAQ
+365 AFQHVMNAQ
-374 LKHIGIPTPNSDTAD
+374 LKHIGIPTPNSDIAD

-586 TTTQTEEQVQVSM
+586 TTTQTEEQLQVSM
-599 ASADDWSAF
+599 AS
-608 AEDLNA
+608 
-614 DATVMTTAHHT
+614 
-625 DTTETASPSEPAG
+625 
-638 TQPVQQATPE
+638 
-648 STAENKP
+648 
-655 QEEDVLSAT
+655 
-664 DTSEKSASAT
+664 
-674 TADNQ
+674 
-679 SVQAEELSP
+679 
-688 GDDTPETSLSDA
+688 
-700 AGIQH
+700 
-705 STTTQSEEQVQ
+705 
-716 VSMATADDWSAFAED
+716 ADDWSAFAED

-838 ATTEP
+838 ATAEP
-843 TAEDKLQEERPV
+843 TAEDKPQEERLV

-862 ANEAAHPETPSL
+862 ANEAARPETPSL

-897 KKPTEAETATEEV
+897 KKPTEAETATETA

-952 LTHKEFPDRT
+952 LEHKEFPDRT

-1073 TMAQPAPPVSPKAET
+1073 TMAQPEPPMSPKAEA
-1088 EQTAGSTAETPHPE
+1088 EQTAGCTAETPHPE

-1214 ERLPSSPG
+1214 ERSPSSQG

-1230 WAMTPVSNGIT
+1230 WTMKPVCNGIS
-1241 VDNDLPH
+1241 VSHDNPH
-1248 AGQHILEFPMKTFS
+1248 EGQYIREYPAATFR
-1262 QVMSQMQQH
+1262 QMMTLLQQG
-1271 WPQIMQ
+1271 WPQLMQ
-1277 EVRSPK
+1277 DVRLPDK
-1283 NPPNNLYIGEDR
+1283 VPDTLYLGEDR
-1295 QPASEPQ
+1295 QPAAAPRDPALRVPLNGTPPATLTPLIFSV
-1302 DQSMRLP
+1302 DKQSQRL
-1309 LAGKA
+1309 
-1314 PDELIPAVASA
+1314 D
-1325 DKDNRQL
+1325 
-1332 NLLLVHSADEHL
+1332 LLLLQSADEYM

-1356 ALATPTTNNRQLVIN
+1356 ALATPTADSRQLVIN
-1371 ALTDNGLQFAGYGEA
+1371 AMTDRGLQFAGYGEA
-1386 VNHDENTHQ
+1386 INRDADGPK
-1395 RPAPQMMQF
+1395 RPAPQLMQF

>member
-1 MKSRYRT
+1 
-8 WLAVPPEETE
+8 
-18 AVKNAVPPLNGR
+18 
-30 KAVAW
+30 
-35 DQEKKLWYARAGTE
+35 
-49 LSLLERWLPR
+49 
-59 PQELSMDAGDPVTEF
+59 
-74 AQVLENAG
+74 
-82 LVIQGLPQMDGAIH
+82 
-96 RVATRDDKKGAKS
+96 
-109 GAYKAYLDGRPAG
+109 
-122 WYRDYRSADDSP
+122 
-134 TNWVFSGGEQHDPLA
+134 
-149 RLHLRAFAQ
+149 
-158 QQRDDNAR
+158 
-166 KLQQQYNKQARYARS
+166 
-181 YINGLP
+181 
-187 QATAH
+187 
-192 EYLTRKGIRA
+192 
-202 APGVRLNNK
+202 
-211 NELVIPFSNGR
+211 
-222 GEIRSYQRIPVTGGK
+222 
-237 DARILKDSEKTGNWF
+237 
-252 TFGTPENGRPLLFA
+252 
-266 EGYATAASLHEATG
+266 
-280 LPVLM
+280 
-285 TVDAGNMIAVAE
+285 
-297 NARQIWTDSPF
+297 
-308 VFCADNDHQREI
+308 
-320 NKGVFS
+320 
-326 ATKAAEVTNGEVII
+326 
-340 PAFTEAEK
+340 
-348 AQGLT
+348 
-353 DFNDLD
+353 
-359 ASRGRD
+359 
-365 DFQHVMNAQ
+365 
-374 LKHIGIPTPNSDTAD
+374 
-389 HREAVVIGNLIF
+389 
-401 TPVKDEKPQ
+401 
-410 MSPENK
+410 
-416 QSTAPETVLATPD
+416 
-429 TPYDIH
+429 
-435 TEETENQAYEDDY
+435 
-448 AAYASLQS
+448 
-456 VTTETLS
+456 
-463 PDKPLENIASAADT
+463 
-477 GTENTSAATAGD
+477 
-489 QEDLNTDA
+489 TDA
-497 TGTDTAHNTNT
+497 TGTDTTHNTNT

-546 GEKNAS
+546 GEKN
-552 ATTADNQS
+552 
-560 VQAEELSPGDDTPET
+560 
-575 SVSDATGTQHT
+575 
-586 TTTQTEEQVQVSM
+586 
-599 ASADDWSAF
+599 
-608 AEDLNA
+608 
-614 DATVMTTAHHT
+614 
-625 DTTETASPSEPAG
+625 
-638 TQPVQQATPE
+638 
-648 STAENKP
+648 
-655 QEEDVLSAT
+655 
-664 DTSEKSASAT
+664 ASAT

-838 ATTEP
+838 ATAEP
-843 TAEDKLQEERPV
+843 TAEDKLQEERLV

-910 APPSPPETSPED
+910 APPSPPENSPED
-922 TSSAEPDTII
+922 TSSTEPDTII

-947 EILKN
+947 EIIKN
-952 LTHKEFPDRT
+952 LEHEEFPDRT
-962 ALYSVDGEPAFLDR
+962 ALYRVDGEPAFLDR

-1073 TMAQPAPPVSPKAET
+1073 TMAQPEPPVSPKAEA
-1088 EQTAGSTAETPHPE
+1088 EQTAGCTAETPHPE

-1214 ERLPSSPG
+1214 ERSPSSPG

-1230 WAMTPVSNGIT
+1230 WTMKPVCNGIS
-1241 VDNDLPH
+1241 VSHDNPH
-1248 AGQHILEFPMKTFS
+1248 EGQYIREYPAATFR
-1262 QVMSQMQQH
+1262 QMMTLLQQG
-1271 WPQIMQ
+1271 WPQLMQ
-1277 EVRSPK
+1277 DVRLPDK
-1283 NPPNNLYIGEDR
+1283 VPDTLYLGEDR
-1295 QPASEPQ
+1295 QPAAAPRDPALRVPLNGTPPATLTPLIFSV
-1302 DQSMRLP
+1302 DKQSQRL
-1309 LAGKA
+1309 
-1314 PDELIPAVASA
+1314 D
-1325 DKDNRQL
+1325 
-1332 NLLLVHSADEHL
+1332 LLLLQSADEYM

-1356 ALATPTTNNRQLVIN
+1356 ALATPTADSRQLVIN
-1371 ALTDNGLQFAGYGEA
+1371 AMTDRGLQFAGYGEA
-1386 VNHDENTHQ
+1386 INRDADGPK
-1395 RPAPQMMQF
+1395 RPAPQ
-1404 HLKQQDSPLFA
+1404 
-1415 AIHKPEEQPDK
+1415 
-1426 LFRSLGFEQTWKE
+1426 
-1439 WSDSQKAEDRQ
+1439 
-1450 EKTLQQ
+1450 
-1456 AQSHSPGR
+1456 

>member
-1 MKSRYRT
+1 
-8 WLAVPPEETE
+8 
-18 AVKNAVPPLNGR
+18 
-30 KAVAW
+30 
-35 DQEKKLWYARAGTE
+35 
-49 LSLLERWLPR
+49 
-59 PQELSMDAGDPVTEF
+59 
-74 AQVLENAG
+74 
-82 LVIQGLPQMDGAIH
+82 
-96 RVATRDDKKGAKS
+96 
-109 GAYKAYLDGRPAG
+109 
-122 WYRDYRSADDSP
+122 
-134 TNWVFSGGEQHDPLA
+134 
-149 RLHLRAFAQ
+149 
-158 QQRDDNAR
+158 
-166 KLQQQYNKQARYARS
+166 
-181 YINGLP
+181 
-187 QATAH
+187 
-192 EYLTRKGIRA
+192 
-202 APGVRLNNK
+202 
-211 NELVIPFSNGR
+211 
-222 GEIRSYQRIPVTGGK
+222 
-237 DARILKDSEKTGNWF
+237 
-252 TFGTPENGRPLLFA
+252 
-266 EGYATAASLHEATG
+266 
-280 LPVLM
+280 
-285 TVDAGNMIAVAE
+285 
-297 NARQIWTDSPF
+297 
-308 VFCADNDHQREI
+308 
-320 NKGVFS
+320 
-326 ATKAAEVTNGEVII
+326 
-340 PAFTEAEK
+340 
-348 AQGLT
+348 
-353 DFNDLD
+353 
-359 ASRGRD
+359 GRD

-497 TGTDTAHNTNT
+497 TGTDTTHNTNT

-546 GEKNAS
+546 GEKN
-552 ATTADNQS
+552 
-560 VQAEELSPGDDTPET
+560 
-575 SVSDATGTQHT
+575 
-586 TTTQTEEQVQVSM
+586 
-599 ASADDWSAF
+599 
-608 AEDLNA
+608 
-614 DATVMTTAHHT
+614 
-625 DTTETASPSEPAG
+625 
-638 TQPVQQATPE
+638 
-648 STAENKP
+648 
-655 QEEDVLSAT
+655 
-664 DTSEKSASAT
+664 ASAT

-838 ATTEP
+838 ATAEP
-843 TAEDKLQEERPV
+843 TAEDKLQEERLV

-910 APPSPPETSPED
+910 APPSPPENSPED
-922 TSSAEPDTII
+922 TSSTEPDTII

-947 EILKN
+947 EIIKN
-952 LTHKEFPDRT
+952 LEHEEFPDRT
-962 ALYSVDGEPAFLDR
+962 ALYRVDGEPAFLDR

-1073 TMAQPAPPVSPKAET
+1073 TMAQPEPPVSPKAEA
-1088 EQTAGSTAETPHPE
+1088 EQTAGCTAETPHPE

-1214 ERLPSSPG
+1214 ERSPSSPG

-1230 WAMTPVSNGIT
+1230 WTMKPVCNGIS
-1241 VDNDLPH
+1241 VSHDNPH
-1248 AGQHILEFPMKTFS
+1248 EGQYIREYPAATFR
-1262 QVMSQMQQH
+1262 QMMTLLQQG
-1271 WPQIMQ
+1271 WPQLMQ
-1277 EVRSPK
+1277 DVRLPDK
-1283 NPPNNLYIGEDR
+1283 VPDTLYLGEDR
-1295 QPASEPQ
+1295 QPAAAPRDPALRVPLNGTPPATLTPLIFSV
-1302 DQSMRLP
+1302 DKQSQRL
-1309 LAGKA
+1309 
-1314 PDELIPAVASA
+1314 D
-1325 DKDNRQL
+1325 
-1332 NLLLVHSADEHL
+1332 LLLLQSADEYM

-1356 ALATPTTNNRQLVIN
+1356 ALATPTADSRQLVIN
-1371 ALTDNGLQFAGYGEA
+1371 AMTDRGLQFAGYGEA
-1386 VNHDENTHQ
+1386 INRDADGPK
-1395 RPAPQMMQF
+1395 RPAPQLMQF

>member
-35 DQEKKLWYARAGTE
+35 DPEKKLWYARAGTE

-109 GAYKAYLDGRPAG
+109 GAYRAYLDGRPAG

-166 KLQQQYNKQARYARS
+166 KLQQQYNKQAGYARS

-285 TVDAGNMIAVAE
+285 TVDASNMIAVAE

-365 DFQHVMNAQ
+365 DFQNAMNAQ

-389 HREAVVIGNLIF
+389 NREAVVIGNLIF

-410 MSPENK
+410 MSPENR
-416 QSTAPETVLATPD
+416 QSTAPETELATQD
-429 TPYDIH
+429 TPYDTH
-435 TEETENQAYEDDY
+435 SDDTENQAYEDDY

-456 VTTETLS
+456 VTAETLS

-497 TGTDTAHNTNT
+497 TGTDTTHNTNT

-546 GEKNAS
+546 GEKN
-552 ATTADNQS
+552 
-560 VQAEELSPGDDTPET
+560 
-575 SVSDATGTQHT
+575 
-586 TTTQTEEQVQVSM
+586 
-599 ASADDWSAF
+599 
-608 AEDLNA
+608 
-614 DATVMTTAHHT
+614 
-625 DTTETASPSEPAG
+625 
-638 TQPVQQATPE
+638 
-648 STAENKP
+648 
-655 QEEDVLSAT
+655 
-664 DTSEKSASAT
+664 ASAT

-838 ATTEP
+838 ATAEP
-843 TAEDKLQEERPV
+843 TAEDKLQEERLV

-910 APPSPPETSPED
+910 APPSPPENSPED
-922 TSSAEPDTII
+922 TSSTEPDTII

-947 EILKN
+947 EIIKN
-952 LTHKEFPDRT
+952 LEHEEFPDRT
-962 ALYSVDGEPAFLDR
+962 ALYRVDGEPAFLDR

-1073 TMAQPAPPVSPKAET
+1073 TMAQPEPPVSPKAEA
-1088 EQTAGSTAETPHPE
+1088 EQTAGCTAETPHPE

-1214 ERLPSSPG
+1214 ERSPSSPG

-1230 WAMTPVSNGIT
+1230 WTMKPVCNGIS
-1241 VDNDLPH
+1241 VSHDNPH
-1248 AGQHILEFPMKTFS
+1248 EGQYIREYPAATFR
-1262 QVMSQMQQH
+1262 QMMTLLQQG
-1271 WPQIMQ
+1271 WPQLMQ
-1277 EVRSPK
+1277 DVRLPDK
-1283 NPPNNLYIGEDR
+1283 VPDTLYLGEDR
-1295 QPASEPQ
+1295 QPAAAPRDPALRVPLNGTPPATLTPLIFSV
-1302 DQSMRLP
+1302 DKQSQRL
-1309 LAGKA
+1309 
-1314 PDELIPAVASA
+1314 D
-1325 DKDNRQL
+1325 
-1332 NLLLVHSADEHL
+1332 LLLLQSADEYM

-1356 ALATPTTNNRQLVIN
+1356 ALATPTADSRQLVIN
-1371 ALTDNGLQFAGYGEA
+1371 AMTDRGLQFAGYGEA
-1386 VNHDENTHQ
+1386 INRDADGPK
-1395 RPAPQMMQF
+1395 RPAPQLMQF

>member
-35 DQEKKLWYARAGTE
+35 DPEKKLWYAEAGTD
-49 LSLLERWLPR
+49 LSLLKRWLPR
-59 PQELSMDAGDPVTEF
+59 PQEMSMDAGDPVTEF
-74 AQVLENAG
+74 RQVLENAG
-82 LVIQGLPQMDGAIH
+82 LVLEKDPEMDGEIH
-96 RVATRDDKKGAKS
+96 RVPTRDDRRGTQS
-109 GAYKAYLDGRPAG
+109 GAYKAYLDGRPSG
-122 WYRDYRSADDSP
+122 WYRDYRSADNSP
-134 TNWVFSGGEQHDPLA
+134 TTWTFSRAENIDPLA
-149 RLHLRAFAQ
+149 RLHLKASAQ
-158 QQRDDNAR
+158 QNRDEKER
-166 KLQQQYNKQARYARS
+166 KLQQQYNKQAGYARS
-181 YINGLP
+181 YLNGLP

-237 DARILKDSEKTGNWF
+237 DARILKGSEKSGNWF
-252 TFGTPENGRPLLFA
+252 AFGTPENGRPLLFA

-280 LPVLM
+280 HPVLM
-285 TVDAGNMIAVAE
+285 TIDADNMINVAK
-297 NARQIWTDSPF
+297 NARKIWTDSPF
-308 VFCADNDHQREI
+308 VFCADNDHQRKI
-320 NKGVFS
+320 NKGVSS
-326 ATKAAEVTNGEVII
+326 AKKAAASTHGEVII

-365 DFQHVMNAQ
+365 AFQHVMNAQ
-374 LKHIGIPTPNSDTAD
+374 LKHIGIPTPNSDIAD

-586 TTTQTEEQVQVSM
+586 TTTQTEEQLQVSM

-625 DTTETASPSEPAG
+625 D
-638 TQPVQQATPE
+638 
-648 STAENKP
+648 
-655 QEEDVLSAT
+655 
-664 DTSEKSASAT
+664 
-674 TADNQ
+674 
-679 SVQAEELSP
+679 
-688 GDDTPETSLSDA
+688 
-700 AGIQH
+700 I
-705 STTTQSEEQVQ
+705 
-716 VSMATADDWSAFAED
+716 
-731 LNADATVMTTAHH
+731 
-744 TDTTETASPSEP
+744 TETASPSEP

-838 ATTEP
+838 ATAEP
-843 TAEDKLQEERPV
+843 TAEDKPQEERLV

-862 ANEAAHPETPSL
+862 ANEAARPETPSL

-897 KKPTEAETATEEV
+897 KKPTEAETATETA

-952 LTHKEFPDRT
+952 LEHKEFPDRT

-1073 TMAQPAPPVSPKAET
+1073 TMAQPEPPMSPKAEA
-1088 EQTAGSTAETPHPE
+1088 EQTAGCTAETPHPE

-1214 ERLPSSPG
+1214 ERSPSSPG

-1230 WAMTPVSNGIT
+1230 WTMKPVCNGIS
-1241 VDNDLPH
+1241 VSHDNPH
-1248 AGQHILEFPMKTFS
+1248 EGQYIREYPAATFR
-1262 QVMSQMQQH
+1262 QMMTLLQQG
-1271 WPQIMQ
+1271 WPQLMQ
-1277 EVRSPK
+1277 DVRLPDK
-1283 NPPNNLYIGEDR
+1283 VPDTLYLGEDR
-1295 QPASEPQ
+1295 QPAAAPRDPALRVPLNGTPPATLTPLIFSV
-1302 DQSMRLP
+1302 DKQSQRL
-1309 LAGKA
+1309 
-1314 PDELIPAVASA
+1314 D
-1325 DKDNRQL
+1325 
-1332 NLLLVHSADEHL
+1332 LLLLQSADEYM

-1356 ALATPTTNNRQLVIN
+1356 ALATPTADSRQLVIN
-1371 ALTDNGLQFAGYGEA
+1371 AMTDRGLQFAGYGEA
-1386 VNHDENTHQ
+1386 INRDADGPK
-1395 RPAPQMMQF
+1395 RPAPQLMQF

>member
-35 DQEKKLWYARAGTE
+35 DPEKKLWYAEAGTD
-49 LSLLERWLPR
+49 LSLLKRWLPR
-59 PQELSMDAGDPVTEF
+59 PQEMSMDAGDPVTEF

-96 RVATRDDKKGAKS
+96 RVATRDDKKGAQS
-109 GAYKAYLDGRPAG
+109 GAYKAYLDGRPSG
-122 WYRDYRSADDSP
+122 WYRDYRSADNSP
-134 TNWVFSGGEQHDPLA
+134 TTWTFSRAENIDPLA
-149 RLHLRAFAQ
+149 RLHLKASAQ
-158 QQRDDNAR
+158 QNRDEKER
-166 KLQQQYNKQARYARS
+166 KLQQQYNKQAGYARS
-181 YINGLP
+181 YLNGLP

-237 DARILKDSEKTGNWF
+237 DARILKGSEKSGNWF
-252 TFGTPENGRPLLFA
+252 AFGTPENGRPLLFA
-266 EGYATAASLHEATG
+266 EGFATAASLHEATG

-285 TVDAGNMIAVAE
+285 TIDADNMINVAK

-308 VFCADNDHQREI
+308 VFCADNDHQRKI
-320 NKGVFS
+320 NKGVSS
-326 ATKAAEVTNGEVII
+326 AKKAAASTHGEVII

-365 DFQHVMNAQ
+365 AFQRAMNAQ
-374 LKHIGIPTPNSDTAD
+374 LEYIGIPTPNSDTTD
-389 HREAVVIGNLIF
+389 RREAIVIGNLIF

-586 TTTQTEEQVQVSM
+586 TTTQTEEQLQVSM
-599 ASADDWSAF
+599 AS
-608 AEDLNA
+608 
-614 DATVMTTAHHT
+614 
-625 DTTETASPSEPAG
+625 
-638 TQPVQQATPE
+638 
-648 STAENKP
+648 
-655 QEEDVLSAT
+655 
-664 DTSEKSASAT
+664 
-674 TADNQ
+674 
-679 SVQAEELSP
+679 
-688 GDDTPETSLSDA
+688 
-700 AGIQH
+700 
-705 STTTQSEEQVQ
+705 
-716 VSMATADDWSAFAED
+716 ADDWSAFAED

-838 ATTEP
+838 ATAEP
-843 TAEDKLQEERPV
+843 TAEDKPQEERLV

-862 ANEAAHPETPSL
+862 ANEAARPETPSL

-897 KKPTEAETATEEV
+897 KKPTEAETATETA

-952 LTHKEFPDRT
+952 LEHKEFPDRT

-1046 KEKEMVHDAIVTHR
+1046 KEKGMVHDAIVTHR

-1073 TMAQPAPPVSPKAET
+1073 TMAQPEPPVSPKAEA
-1088 EQTAGSTAETPHPE
+1088 EQTAGCTAETPHPE

-1109 EAPRADRPEQPA
+1109 EAPQADRPEQPA

-1214 ERLPSSPG
+1214 ERSPSSPG

-1230 WAMTPVSNGIT
+1230 WTMKPVCNGIS
-1241 VDNDLPH
+1241 VSHDNPH
-1248 AGQHILEFPMKTFS
+1248 EGQYIREYPAATFR
-1262 QVMSQMQQH
+1262 QMMTLLQQG
-1271 WPQIMQ
+1271 WPQLMQ
-1277 EVRSPK
+1277 DVRLPDK
-1283 NPPNNLYIGEDR
+1283 VPDTLYLGEDR
-1295 QPASEPQ
+1295 QPAAAPRDPALRVPLNGTPPATLTPLIFSV
-1302 DQSMRLP
+1302 DKQSQRL
-1309 LAGKA
+1309 
-1314 PDELIPAVASA
+1314 D
-1325 DKDNRQL
+1325 
-1332 NLLLVHSADEHL
+1332 LLLLQSADEYM

-1356 ALATPTTNNRQLVIN
+1356 ALATPTADSRQLVIN
-1371 ALTDNGLQFAGYGEA
+1371 AMTDRGLQFAGYGEA
-1386 VNHDENTHQ
+1386 INRDADGPK
-1395 RPAPQMMQF
+1395 RPAPQLMQF

>member
-1 MKSRYRT
+1 
-8 WLAVPPEETE
+8 
-18 AVKNAVPPLNGR
+18 
-30 KAVAW
+30 
-35 DQEKKLWYARAGTE
+35 
-49 LSLLERWLPR
+49 R

-586 TTTQTEEQVQVSM
+586 TTTQTEEQLQVSM

-638 TQPVQQATPE
+638 TE
-648 STAENKP
+648 
-655 QEEDVLSAT
+655 
-664 DTSEKSASAT
+664 
-674 TADNQ
+674 
-679 SVQAEELSP
+679 
-688 GDDTPETSLSDA
+688 
-700 AGIQH
+700 
-705 STTTQSEEQVQ
+705 
-716 VSMATADDWSAFAED
+716 
-731 LNADATVMTTAHH
+731 
-744 TDTTETASPSEP
+744 
-756 AGTQPVQQATPE
+756 PVQQATPE

-838 ATTEP
+838 ATAEP
-843 TAEDKLQEERPV
+843 TAEDKLQEERLV

-862 ANEAAHPETPSL
+862 ANEAAPPETPSL

-910 APPSPPETSPED
+910 APPSPPENSPED

-947 EILKN
+947 EIIKN
-952 LTHKEFPDRT
+952 LEHEEFPDRT
-962 ALYSVDGEPAFLDR
+962 ALFRVDGEPAFLDR

-1073 TMAQPAPPVSPKAET
+1073 TMAQPEPPVSPKAEA

-1132 SAQPQQPDTPEEEPP
+1132 SAQPQQPDT
-1147 GKLSPGES
+1147 
-1155 VTAVLTNYGEKEYA
+1155 
-1169 PGKGRCFFVEL
+1169 
-1180 TNRSG
+1180 
-1185 KREYWG
+1185 
-1191 KGLEELVK
+1191 
-1199 NHQKGDPVTLTLQAR
+1199 
-1214 ERLPSSPG
+1214 
-1222 KPEWVRNI
+1222 
-1230 WAMTPVSNGIT
+1230 
-1241 VDNDLPH
+1241 
-1248 AGQHILEFPMKTFS
+1248 
-1262 QVMSQMQQH
+1262 
-1271 WPQIMQ
+1271 
-1277 EVRSPK
+1277 
-1283 NPPNNLYIGEDR
+1283 
-1295 QPASEPQ
+1295 
-1302 DQSMRLP
+1302 
-1309 LAGKA
+1309 
-1314 PDELIPAVASA
+1314 
-1325 DKDNRQL
+1325 
-1332 NLLLVHSADEHL
+1332 
-1344 QGVVRL
+1344 
-1350 NGTLYP
+1350 
-1356 ALATPTTNNRQLVIN
+1356 
-1371 ALTDNGLQFAGYGEA
+1371 
-1386 VNHDENTHQ
+1386 
-1395 RPAPQMMQF
+1395 
-1404 HLKQQDSPLFA
+1404 
-1415 AIHKPEEQPDK
+1415 
-1426 LFRSLGFEQTWKE
+1426 
-1439 WSDSQKAEDRQ
+1439 
-1450 EKTLQQ
+1450 
-1456 AQSHSPGR
+1456 

>member
-266 EGYATAASLHEATG
+266 EGYATAASLHEAIG

-586 TTTQTEEQVQVSM
+586 TTTQTEEQLQVSM

-638 TQPVQQATPE
+638 TE
-648 STAENKP
+648 
-655 QEEDVLSAT
+655 
-664 DTSEKSASAT
+664 
-674 TADNQ
+674 
-679 SVQAEELSP
+679 
-688 GDDTPETSLSDA
+688 
-700 AGIQH
+700 
-705 STTTQSEEQVQ
+705 
-716 VSMATADDWSAFAED
+716 
-731 LNADATVMTTAHH
+731 
-744 TDTTETASPSEP
+744 
-756 AGTQPVQQATPE
+756 PVQQATPE

-838 ATTEP
+838 ATAEP
-843 TAEDKLQEERPV
+843 TAEDKLQEERLV

-862 ANEAAHPETPSL
+862 ANEAAPPETPSL

-910 APPSPPETSPED
+910 APPSPPENSPED

-947 EILKN
+947 EIIKN
-952 LTHKEFPDRT
+952 LEHEEFPDRT
-962 ALYSVDGEPAFLDR
+962 ALFRVDGEPAFLDR

-1073 TMAQPAPPVSPKAET
+1073 TMAQPEPPVSPKAEA

-1214 ERLPSSPG
+1214 ERSPSSPG

-1404 HLKQQDSPLFA
+1404 HLKQQDTPLFA

>member
-1 MKSRYRT
+1 
-8 WLAVPPEETE
+8 
-18 AVKNAVPPLNGR
+18 
-30 KAVAW
+30 
-35 DQEKKLWYARAGTE
+35 
-49 LSLLERWLPR
+49 
-59 PQELSMDAGDPVTEF
+59 
-74 AQVLENAG
+74 
-82 LVIQGLPQMDGAIH
+82 
-96 RVATRDDKKGAKS
+96 
-109 GAYKAYLDGRPAG
+109 YLDGRPSG
-122 WYRDYRSADDSP
+122 WYRDYRSADNSP
-134 TNWVFSGGEQHDPLA
+134 TTWTFSRAENIDPLA
-149 RLHLRAFAQ
+149 RLHLKASAQ
-158 QQRDDNAR
+158 QNRDEKER
-166 KLQQQYNKQARYARS
+166 KLQQQYNKQAGYARS
-181 YINGLP
+181 YLNGLP

-237 DARILKDSEKTGNWF
+237 DARILKGSEKSGNWF
-252 TFGTPENGRPLLFA
+252 AFGTPENGRPLLFA

-285 TVDAGNMIAVAE
+285 TIDADNMINVAK
-297 NARQIWTDSPF
+297 NARKIWTDSPF
-308 VFCADNDHQREI
+308 VFCADNDHQRKI
-320 NKGVFS
+320 NKGVSS
-326 ATKAAEVTNGEVII
+326 AKKAAASTHGEVII

-365 DFQHVMNAQ
+365 AFQHVMNAQ
-374 LKHIGIPTPNSDTAD
+374 LKHIGIPTPNSDIAD

-586 TTTQTEEQVQVSM
+586 TTTQTEEQLQVSM
-599 ASADDWSAF
+599 AS
-608 AEDLNA
+608 
-614 DATVMTTAHHT
+614 
-625 DTTETASPSEPAG
+625 
-638 TQPVQQATPE
+638 
-648 STAENKP
+648 
-655 QEEDVLSAT
+655 
-664 DTSEKSASAT
+664 
-674 TADNQ
+674 
-679 SVQAEELSP
+679 
-688 GDDTPETSLSDA
+688 
-700 AGIQH
+700 
-705 STTTQSEEQVQ
+705 
-716 VSMATADDWSAFAED
+716 ADDWSAFAED

-838 ATTEP
+838 ATAEP
-843 TAEDKLQEERPV
+843 TAEDKPQEERLV

-862 ANEAAHPETPSL
+862 ANEAARPETPSL

-897 KKPTEAETATEEV
+897 KKPTEAETATETA

-952 LTHKEFPDRT
+952 LEHKEFPDRT

-1073 TMAQPAPPVSPKAET
+1073 TMAQPEPPMSPKAEA
-1088 EQTAGSTAETPHPE
+1088 EQTAGCTAETPHPE

-1214 ERLPSSPG
+1214 ERSPSSPG

-1230 WAMTPVSNGIT
+1230 WTMKPVCNGIS
-1241 VDNDLPH
+1241 VSHDNPH
-1248 AGQHILEFPMKTFS
+1248 EGQYIREYPAATFR
-1262 QVMSQMQQH
+1262 QMMTLLQQG
-1271 WPQIMQ
+1271 WPQLMQ
-1277 EVRSPK
+1277 DVRLPDK
-1283 NPPNNLYIGEDR
+1283 VPDTLYLGEDR
-1295 QPASEPQ
+1295 QPAAAPRDPALRVPLNGTPPATLTPLIFSV
-1302 DQSMRLP
+1302 DKQSQRL
-1309 LAGKA
+1309 
-1314 PDELIPAVASA
+1314 D
-1325 DKDNRQL
+1325 
-1332 NLLLVHSADEHL
+1332 LLLLQSADEYM

-1356 ALATPTTNNRQLVIN
+1356 ALATPTADSRQLVIN
-1371 ALTDNGLQFAGYGEA
+1371 AMTDRGLQFAGYGEA
-1386 VNHDENTHQ
+1386 INRDADGPK
-1395 RPAPQMMQF
+1395 RPAPQLMQF

>member
-35 DQEKKLWYARAGTE
+35 DPEKKLWYAEAGTD
-49 LSLLERWLPR
+49 LSLLKRWLPR
-59 PQELSMDAGDPVTEF
+59 PQEMSMDAGDPVTEF
-74 AQVLENAG
+74 RQVLENAG
-82 LVIQGLPQMDGAIH
+82 LVLEKDPEMDGEIH
-96 RVATRDDKKGAKS
+96 RVPTRDDRRGSQS
-109 GAYKAYLDGRPAG
+109 GAYKAYLDGRPSG
-122 WYRDYRSADDSP
+122 WYRDYRSADNSP
-134 TNWVFSGGEQHDPLA
+134 TTWTFSRAENIDPLA
-149 RLHLRAFAQ
+149 RLHLKASAQ
-158 QQRDDNAR
+158 QNRDEKER
-166 KLQQQYNKQARYARS
+166 KLQQQYNKQAGYARS
-181 YINGLP
+181 YLNGLP

-237 DARILKDSEKTGNWF
+237 DARILKGSEKSGNWF
-252 TFGTPENGRPLLFA
+252 AFGTPENGRPLLFA

-280 LPVLM
+280 HPVLM
-285 TVDAGNMIAVAE
+285 TIDADNMINVAK
-297 NARQIWTDSPF
+297 NARKIWTDSPF
-308 VFCADNDHQREI
+308 VFCADNDHQRKI
-320 NKGVFS
+320 NKGVSS
-326 ATKAAEVTNGEVII
+326 AKKAAASTHGEVII

-365 DFQHVMNAQ
+365 AFQHVMNAQ
-374 LKHIGIPTPNSDTAD
+374 LKHIGIPTPNSDIAD

-586 TTTQTEEQVQVSM
+586 TTTQTEEQLQVSM
-599 ASADDWSAF
+599 AS
-608 AEDLNA
+608 
-614 DATVMTTAHHT
+614 
-625 DTTETASPSEPAG
+625 
-638 TQPVQQATPE
+638 
-648 STAENKP
+648 
-655 QEEDVLSAT
+655 
-664 DTSEKSASAT
+664 
-674 TADNQ
+674 
-679 SVQAEELSP
+679 
-688 GDDTPETSLSDA
+688 
-700 AGIQH
+700 
-705 STTTQSEEQVQ
+705 
-716 VSMATADDWSAFAED
+716 ADDWSAFAED

-838 ATTEP
+838 ATAEP
-843 TAEDKLQEERPV
+843 TAEDKPQEERLV

-862 ANEAAHPETPSL
+862 ANEAARPETPSL

-897 KKPTEAETATEEV
+897 KKPTEAETATETA

-952 LTHKEFPDRT
+952 LEHKEFPDRT

-1073 TMAQPAPPVSPKAET
+1073 TMAQPAPPVSPKAEA

-1147 GKLSPGES
+1147 GKLRPGES

-1191 KGLEELVK
+1191 NGLEELVK

-1214 ERLPSSPG
+1214 ETFRLSG
-1222 KPEWVRNI
+1222 ETRDRIRNI
-1230 WAMTPVSNGIT
+1230 WAITPVSNGIT
-1241 VDNDLPH
+1241 VNNDQPH

-1295 QPASEPQ
+1295 QPASAPQ

-1309 LAGKA
+1309 LAGNA
-1314 PDELIPAVASA
+1314 PNELIPAIASA

-1332 NLLLVHSADEHL
+1332 NLLLVHSADDHL

-1356 ALATPTTNNRQLVIN
+1356 ALATPSADNRQLVIN

-1395 RPAPQMMQF
+1395 RPSPQIMQF

-1456 AQSHSPGR
+1456 AQSHSPGL

>member
-35 DQEKKLWYARAGTE
+35 DPEKKLWYAEAGTD
-49 LSLLERWLPR
+49 LSLLKRWLPR
-59 PQELSMDAGDPVTEF
+59 PQEMSMDAGDPVTEF
-74 AQVLENAG
+74 RQVLENAG
-82 LVIQGLPQMDGAIH
+82 LVLEKDPEMDGEIH
-96 RVATRDDKKGAKS
+96 RVPTRDDRRGSQS
-109 GAYKAYLDGRPAG
+109 GAYKAYLDGRPSG
-122 WYRDYRSADDSP
+122 WYRDYRSADNSP
-134 TNWVFSGGEQHDPLA
+134 TTWTFSRAENIDPLA
-149 RLHLRAFAQ
+149 RLHLKASAQ
-158 QQRDDNAR
+158 QNRDEKER
-166 KLQQQYNKQARYARS
+166 KLQQQYNKQAGYARS
-181 YINGLP
+181 YLNGLP

-237 DARILKDSEKTGNWF
+237 DARILKGSEKSGNWF
-252 TFGTPENGRPLLFA
+252 AFGTPENGRPLLFA

-280 LPVLM
+280 HPVLM
-285 TVDAGNMIAVAE
+285 TIDADNMINVAK
-297 NARQIWTDSPF
+297 NARKIWTDSPF
-308 VFCADNDHQREI
+308 VFCADNDHQRKI
-320 NKGVFS
+320 NKGVSS
-326 ATKAAEVTNGEVII
+326 AKKAAASTHGEVII

-365 DFQHVMNAQ
+365 AFQHVMNAQ
-374 LKHIGIPTPNSDTAD
+374 LKHIGIPTPNSDIAD

-586 TTTQTEEQVQVSM
+586 TTTQTEEQLQVSM
-599 ASADDWSAF
+599 AS
-608 AEDLNA
+608 
-614 DATVMTTAHHT
+614 
-625 DTTETASPSEPAG
+625 
-638 TQPVQQATPE
+638 
-648 STAENKP
+648 
-655 QEEDVLSAT
+655 
-664 DTSEKSASAT
+664 
-674 TADNQ
+674 
-679 SVQAEELSP
+679 
-688 GDDTPETSLSDA
+688 
-700 AGIQH
+700 
-705 STTTQSEEQVQ
+705 
-716 VSMATADDWSAFAED
+716 ADDWSAFAED

-838 ATTEP
+838 ATAEP
-843 TAEDKLQEERPV
+843 TAEDKPQEERLV

-862 ANEAAHPETPSL
+862 ANEAARPETPSL

-897 KKPTEAETATEEV
+897 KKPTEAETATETA

-952 LTHKEFPDRT
+952 LEHKEFPDRT

-1073 TMAQPAPPVSPKAET
+1073 TMAQPEPPMSPKAEA
-1088 EQTAGSTAETPHPE
+1088 EQTAGCTAETPHPE

-1109 EAPRADRPEQPA
+1109 
-1121 APSSAPEKAPV
+1121 
-1132 SAQPQQPDTPEEEPP
+1132 
-1147 GKLSPGES
+1147 
-1155 VTAVLTNYGEKEYA
+1155 
-1169 PGKGRCFFVEL
+1169 
-1180 TNRSG
+1180 
-1185 KREYWG
+1185 
-1191 KGLEELVK
+1191 
-1199 NHQKGDPVTLTLQAR
+1199 
-1214 ERLPSSPG
+1214 
-1222 KPEWVRNI
+1222 
-1230 WAMTPVSNGIT
+1230 
-1241 VDNDLPH
+1241 
-1248 AGQHILEFPMKTFS
+1248 
-1262 QVMSQMQQH
+1262 
-1271 WPQIMQ
+1271 
-1277 EVRSPK
+1277 
-1283 NPPNNLYIGEDR
+1283 
-1295 QPASEPQ
+1295 
-1302 DQSMRLP
+1302 
-1309 LAGKA
+1309 
-1314 PDELIPAVASA
+1314 
-1325 DKDNRQL
+1325 
-1332 NLLLVHSADEHL
+1332 
-1344 QGVVRL
+1344 
-1350 NGTLYP
+1350 
-1356 ALATPTTNNRQLVIN
+1356 
-1371 ALTDNGLQFAGYGEA
+1371 
-1386 VNHDENTHQ
+1386 
-1395 RPAPQMMQF
+1395 
-1404 HLKQQDSPLFA
+1404 
-1415 AIHKPEEQPDK
+1415 
-1426 LFRSLGFEQTWKE
+1426 
-1439 WSDSQKAEDRQ
+1439 
-1450 EKTLQQ
+1450 
-1456 AQSHSPGR
+1456 